1 MEIDDS
7 RGGTDSMVGAPRGA
21 SFGQQRLWF
30 LHQLRPGT
38 PDYLLPL
45 ALRIR
50 GDLDPDA
57 LLGAL
62 TAVVERH
69 EILRTTYR
77 QDGGRLL
84 QQIAASAELALDR
97 RDFTGSP
104 EAEREARVGRLI
116 EDELRL
122 PVDLARQPPLRAVL
136 ARVGPKDHLLIV
148 VVHHIAF
155 DGMSWSVF
163 GAELAAGYRERTGGE
178 SAALAPLTLQYAD
191 FADWQG
197 ERLTDR
203 KLAAGLEH
211 WRTRL
216 AGLAPLELPTDRP
229 RPAVWD
235 GAGDAVRFELP
246 AEVLAE
252 VDLLARRHRAT
263 RFMVL
268 LAVFQAVLA
277 RYTGQQDIAVGT
289 PVAGR
294 GLPAAERLIG
304 LFVNTVVLRGDLTGE
319 PSFRTLLGRVAADTL
334 AALSHA
340 DTPFEL
346 VVDELAP
353 ERDLARNPLF
363 QVSFSLRGAPP
374 EPIALPGLDCELV
387 RTPLAGSP
395 FDLVL
400 DTDVLPDG
408 RLNARLQ
415 YATAL
420 FDRATAQRLADAF
433 RLLLDAVL
441 ADPDR
446 PLHRV
451 GLLTDQDRYA
461 VLETFNDTAEPLPEQ
476 CLHELFA
483 EQVER
488 TPGAVAV
495 RGADGELTYRQ
506 LDARAN
512 HLAHRL
518 RAHGAGPET
527 LVGVCLRR
535 GPELVVALLAVLKAG
550 AGYLPLAP
558 DHPPLRRG
566 RLLAQA
572 GAELLITDGEPAA
585 GWTGTVLAVE
595 EGERETAPES
605 GAGPDNLAYLIYTS
619 GSTGEPKGVMVT
631 HRNVVNYVRWAA
643 RTYLTDGAGTPL
655 YSSVAFDLPVT
666 SLFPALLTGAPVTL
680 TPDDG
685 TPGLDGLVHLLA
697 QGSFDL
703 LKLTPTHLG
712 PLGRELPEAALRTAA
727 PHLVVGGEQLTGA
740 MLEPWRR
747 HAPDTVAFNEY
758 GPTETTVGCATL
770 ALPVRDLDQG
780 PMGIGTPIDNTTLYV
795 LDAELEPVLPG
806 AVGEL
811 YIGGV
816 QVARGYRG
824 RGDLTAERFV
834 PDPYAAVP
842 GARLYRSGDL
852 VRHRSDGLLEFLSR
866 VDTQIKVAGFRVE
879 PAEVEAALVEHPDVR
894 EAAVGAHG
902 TGDAARL
909 VAYLVPAGAHQP
921 QVADLRAHLE
931 RLLPAYLV
939 PASYV
944 VLPELPATPS
954 GKVDRKALPDPSG
967 ARLVPTVDRVAPRT
981 PLEQAVAAIWCELL
995 DLEEVGVHDDFFV
1008 LGGNSLLATR
1018 LAFRLPQV
1026 VSAEVPLAEV
1036 FAART
1041 VARLA
1046 EVLAAAGAARQAP
1059 ITPGGTDGPLPLS
1072 FAQQRLWFLDR
1083 LAPGATDYL
1092 VPIALRLRGPLDRPA
1107 LTAALAALTHRHA
1120 VLRTRYE
1127 EREGEPV
1134 QLVDP
1139 SARIRLTERTA
1150 TEEEVLRLIRADLEV
1165 PFDLAAGAPVR
1176 AMLLR
1181 TGADDHV
1188 LLLTLHHIVS
1198 DGWSVEVL
1206 ADELARSYAGEA
1218 VEPLAVQYA
1227 DFARWQREH
1236 AATEE
1241 FAARLAHWRERLSG
1255 LTPLELPTDRRRPR
1269 LRDPHG
1275 DRLAVELPAELG
1287 AAVEEL
1293 ARRNGATPFMVLLAG
1308 FYALLGRWS
1317 GQQDLAVG
1325 TAVSGRTRSET
1336 APLIG
1341 FFANTLVLRG
1351 DLGGR
1356 PSFTALL
1363 GRVREMALDAY
1374 GHADVPFERIV
1385 EELAPERDLSR
1396 NPLFQVMFELR
1407 PPKGEAFTLPGL
1419 RVEQLAVSWPAAKF
1433 DLMLSV
1439 QPQPDG
1445 TLRCGFEYATAL
1457 FDRGTVQRMAEHY
1470 GHLLAALLREPDLP
1484 LDRIEALDGAE
1495 RELLVRGWR
1504 DTTAEPPAR
1513 CLPELFAEQAA
1524 RTPDAPA
1531 VVFGEDTLGYA
1542 ELDARATRLAHHLR
1556 TLGVRA
1562 ETPVAVCLRREAD
1575 LVTALLAVLRA
1586 GGTYVPLDPAH
1597 PAGRRAYVLGD
1608 SGAAVLISQSWIRD
1622 ELPDTDARLVLL
1634 DEDRELVDRQPAT
1647 ELPPLDAASAAYLVY
1662 TSGSTGR
1669 PKGVLISH
1677 EAIRNRVLWTVREHG
1692 LGPGDR
1698 VLQKTTVGFDASVWE
1713 FLAPLV
1719 CGATVVVA
1727 ADGVPRD
1734 PAAMV
1739 RAVAEHRITVLQLV
1753 PSVLRAL
1760 VQQSAL
1766 RDCGTL
1772 RLVFCAGEPL
1782 PVELSDR
1789 LLGMLPVTLV
1799 NTYGPT
1805 ECAID
1810 VTSRRYDGRE
1820 DGEIVAIGE
1829 PIDNTR
1835 ILVLDQD
1842 GGLVPVGVPGELC
1855 VAGTGLARG
1864 YLGRGDLTAER
1875 FVPNPYPAAP
1885 GDGPLPPGGGQG
1897 GGPLLPGGGQGGRL
1911 YRTGDRVRRR
1921 ADGTLEYLGRLDR
1934 QVKLRGIRI
1943 EPSEIEAALCEHPSV
1958 AAAAVGVYGDQQLV
1972 GHVVPAEGHAPDP
1985 AALRAHLAARLPDAM
2000 VPAVLRVLAAL
2011 PLTASGKV
2019 DRDALPGLTG
2029 LDAEGEYLAPRD
2041 AAEQAVAEVFAEL
2054 LGRTGV
2060 PPAGGWGR
2068 VGALDDF
2075 FALGG
2080 HSLLAT
2086 RLVFRLRAAFGVE
2099 IPVAEVFARRTVAAL
2114 AELATAPGA
2123 RPADPAGAVLPVPRG
2138 GALPLSSAQRR
2149 MWFLDQLEPGS
2160 SEYLV
2165 PLVLRL
2171 RGPLHTGALAGAL
2184 DDLAA
2189 RHESLRT
2196 RYLSPGGEPLQVID
2210 PAAALGVAPVD
2221 LCGLPADEAAARAA
2235 ELVRAETTRPFR
2247 LDREPPLRA
2256 LLVKV
2261 GEEEHLLAL
2270 TAHHIAVDAW
2280 SIDLI
2285 TRDLGQL
2292 HRARVTGGSP
2302 PPPPPVQYADFAA
2315 WQDRWAQGELPE
2327 THLAHWRERLG
2338 GLTPLELP
2346 TDRPRPAVRDPRGDL
2361 LAVAVPEELAR
2372 AVEELAR
2379 RRAVTPFVVLLA
2391 AFDVLLAHYTRQ
2403 SDVSV
2408 GTPTAGRTRPEVEEV
2423 VGSFINTVV
2432 LRADLDGDPSFEA
2445 LLRQVHLDVV
2455 AAYSHQ
2461 DLPFERLVDELQPER
2476 DLSRNP
2482 LFQVMFE
2489 LQHAQSTPLRL
2500 DGLAVERVPS
2510 PWRTAKFDL
2519 TLSLGRRADGGLHG
2533 LFEYATALF
2542 DRATVERMA
2551 GHYLSLLRSATEQP
2565 DAPLS
2570 RLVMLTEDEREQLV
2584 HGWNPAAPELPQA
2597 CVPALFE
2604 QRAAET
2610 PGAVAVSFGS
2620 DSLSYAELNARAN
2633 RLAGHLRALGIG
2645 AERPVAVCLE
2655 RGVEVVVALLA
2666 VLKAG
2671 GVYVPIDPE
2680 HPAERLAF
2688 MLGELDAGAVLTTGG
2703 FAERLS
2709 AVARGPLVLVDAQ
2722 AERIAGHPELDL
2734 PPQAGPDHLA
2744 YMIYTSGSTGQ
2755 PKGVL
2760 IQHGSYAHHCRVIAE
2775 SYGIGPGDRVVLLS
2789 ALTFDVAMDQIAAT
2803 LLAGATVVVADPLF
2817 WSPAE
2822 LPDRVAEH
2830 GITVMEITPAYYRE
2844 VIQHVRP
2851 GDERLRGLK
2860 LMNVGSDVVTVDD
2873 ARAWAAT
2880 GLPGRFLCNY
2890 GPTEAT
2896 VTCVLHPVPAAPAG
2910 RGEAALPI
2918 GRPVPGTRAYVLD
2931 GAGGPVPVGV
2941 PGELHLAGVRLARGY
2956 HRRPDLTAEKFVPD
2970 PFGQVPGGRLYR
2982 TGDLV
2987 RHLADGTIEFLGRI
3001 DQQVKLR
3008 GFRIELGEIEAVLAQ
3023 HPALRAVAV
3032 VARDVR
3038 PGDRRLVAYLV
3049 PHGADGPDIA
3059 ELRDWAGERLPSY
3072 MVPSL
3077 WTILPELPLTS
3088 SKKVDRKALPEPV
3101 ADRELLERP
3110 YEAPRNPTE
3119 EIVAEVWAEILGIE
3133 RIGIDDDVFVL
3144 GAHSL
3149 LATRVLA
3156 RLVAI
3161 FDVDL
3166 PLRCLFEATTVAGLS
3181 QVLVEALE
3189 AQVAELTDAEV
3200 AALLAEEGESR

>member
-1 MEIDDS
+1 MDDS
-7 RGGTDSMVGAPRGA
+7 RGGTDSTAGTHRSA

-30 LHQLRPGT
+30 LDRLRPGT

-50 GDLDPDA
+50 GDLETGA

-69 EILRTTYR
+69 EVLRTSYR
-77 QDGGRLL
+77 QDAGRLL
-84 QQIAASAELALDR
+84 QRIAPEAELPFR
-97 RDFTGSP
+97 RCDFTGLP
-104 EAEREARVGRLI
+104 AADREARLDRLI
-116 EDELRL
+116 EEELRL
-122 PVDLARQPPLRAVL
+122 PVDLSRQPPLRAVL
-136 ARVGPKDHLLIV
+136 ARVGPADHLLIV

-155 DGMSWSVF
+155 DGMSWHLL
-163 GAELAAGYRERTGGE
+163 GAELAAGYRERTGGAP
-178 SAALAPLTLQYAD
+178 AALEPLALQYAD
-191 FADWQG
+191 VADRQAEQLTG
-197 ERLTDR
+197 RRLT
-203 KLAAGLEH
+203 AGLDH
-211 WRTRL
+211 WRTAL
-216 AGLAPLELPTDRP
+216 ADLTPLELPTDRP

-246 AEVLAE
+246 AELTAR
-252 VDLLARRHRAT
+252 VDQLARRSRAT

-268 LAVFQAVLA
+268 LAAFQAVLA
-277 RYTGQQDIAVGT
+277 RFGGQRDIAVGT

-294 GLPAAERLIG
+294 HLPGADRLIG
-304 LFVNTVVLRGDLTGE
+304 LFVNTVVLRGDLSGE
-319 PSFRTLLGRVAADTL
+319 PSFRTLLGRVAANTA

-340 DTPFEL
+340 HVPFEL

-363 QVSFSLRGAPP
+363 QVSFSLRTAPP

-387 RTPLAGSP
+387 RTPLTGSP

-400 DTDVLPDG
+400 DADVLPDG

-420 FDRATAQRLADAF
+420 FDRTTAQRLADAF

-451 GLLTDQDRYA
+451 GLLTDEDRLA
-461 VLETFNDTAEPLPEQ
+461 VVEKFNQTAVPLPER
-476 CLHELFA
+476 CLHELFT
-483 EQVER
+483 EQAER
-488 TPGAVAV
+488 TPEAVAL
-495 RGADGELTYRQ
+495 RWPNGELTYRQ
-506 LDARAN
+506 LNARAN
-512 HLAHRL
+512 LLAHRL
-518 RAHGAGPET
+518 RAHGAGPEN

-558 DHPPLRRG
+558 DHPPLRRS
-566 RLLAQA
+566 RLLDRA
-572 GAELLITDGEPAA
+572 GAELLIADDDLAK

-595 EGERETAPES
+595 DGERETAPVS

-631 HRNVVNYVRWAA
+631 HRNVVNYVRWSA
-643 RTYLTDGAGTPL
+643 RTYLGTGDGTAL

-666 SLFPALLTGAPVTL
+666 SLFPALLTGAAVTL
-680 TPDDG
+680 TPDDR
-685 TPGLDGLVHLLA
+685 TPGLDALVELLSRD
-697 QGSFDL
+697 SFDL

-712 PLGRELPEAALRTAA
+712 PLGRELPAAALRTAT
-727 PHLVVGGEQLTGA
+727 PHLVLGGEQLTGA

-758 GPTETTVGCATL
+758 GPTETTVGCATHAL
-770 ALPVRDLDQG
+770 AVRELDQG
-780 PMGIGTPIDNTTLYV
+780 PMAIGVPIDNTTLYV

-824 RGDLTAERFV
+824 RGGLTAERFV
-834 PDPYAAVP
+834 PDPYAKVP

-852 VRHRSDGLLEFLSR
+852 VRHRCDGLLEFISR

-879 PAEVEAALVEHPDVR
+879 PAEVEAALAEHPEVL
-894 EAAVGAHG
+894 EAAVAAHG
-902 TGDAARL
+902 TGDTARL
-909 VAYLVPAGAHQP
+909 VAYLVPADGRAP
-921 QVADLRAHLE
+921 RAAEVRAHLE
-931 RLLPAYLV
+931 RLLPAHLV
-939 PASYV
+939 PARYV
-944 VLPELPATPS
+944 VLPELPRTAS
-954 GKVDRKALPDPSG
+954 GKVDRKALPDPAG
-967 ARLVPTVDRVAPRT
+967 ARQAPAEDRVAPRT
-981 PLEQAVAAIWCELL
+981 ALERAVAAVWCELL
-995 DLEEVGVHDDFFV
+995 DLDEVGVHDDFFA

-1018 LAFRLPQV
+1018 LAFRLRQV
-1026 VSAEVPLAEV
+1026 LAAEVPLAQV
-1036 FAART
+1036 FAAGT

-1046 EVLAAAGAARQAP
+1046 EVLAATADRQPPIAP
-1059 ITPGGTDGPLPLS
+1059 AGTDGPLPLS

-1107 LTAALAALTHRHA
+1107 LTTALDALAERHA

-1127 EREGEPV
+1127 ERDGEPV

-1139 SARIRLTERTA
+1139 GARIPLTERAA
-1150 TEEEVLRLIRADLEV
+1150 TEEEALRLIRADLAA

-1181 TGADDHV
+1181 IGADDH
-1188 LLLTLHHIVS
+1188 LLALTLHHIVC

-1206 ADELARSYAGEA
+1206 AGELARHYAGEA
-1218 VEPLAVQYA
+1218 VEPLTVQYA

-1236 AATEE
+1236 AATAE
-1241 FAARLAHWRERLSG
+1241 FAARLGYWRERLAG
-1255 LTPLELPTDRRRPR
+1255 LVPLELPTDRRRPR
-1269 LRDPHG
+1269 LRDPGG
-1275 DRLAVELPAELG
+1275 DRLAVELPAGLTT
-1287 AAVEEL
+1287 AVEEL
-1293 ARRNGATPFMVLLAG
+1293 ARRHGATPFMVLLAG
-1308 FYALLGRWS
+1308 CYALLGRWS
-1317 GQQDLAVG
+1317 GQQDIAVG

-1351 DLGGR
+1351 DLSGR
-1356 PSFTALL
+1356 PTFAELLARIRESAL
-1363 GRVREMALDAY
+1363 GAY
-1374 GHADVPFERIV
+1374 AHADVPFERVV

-1407 PPKGEAFTLPGL
+1407 PPQGEAFTLPGL
-1419 RVEQLAVSWPAAKF
+1419 RVEQLPVSWPAAKF
-1433 DLMLSV
+1433 DLTVSV
-1439 QPQPDG
+1439 QPQADG

-1457 FDRGTVQRMAEHY
+1457 FDRDTVRGMAEHY
-1470 GHLLAALLREPDLP
+1470 GRLLAALVGEPDVP
-1484 LDRIEALDGAE
+1484 LDRIEALDPAE
-1495 RELLVRGWR
+1495 REALIHGRH
-1504 DTTAEPPAR
+1504 DTFARPPAR
-1513 CLPELFAEQAA
+1513 CLPELIAEQAA

-1531 VVFGEDTLGYA
+1531 VVYAEHTLSYA
-1542 ELDARATRLAHHLR
+1542 ELDARATRLAHRLR
-1556 TLGVRA
+1556 AVGVRA
-1562 ETPVAVCLRREAD
+1562 ETPVAVCLRRDAD
-1575 LVTALLAVLRA
+1575 LVTALLGVLRA
-1586 GGTYVPLDPAH
+1586 GGVYVPVDPAH
-1597 PAGRRAYVLGD
+1597 PVWRRAHVLAD
-1608 SGAAVLISQSWIRD
+1608 SGAAVLVGQSWIRA
-1622 ELPDTDARLVLL
+1622 ELPEDAPRLVLL
-1634 DEDRELVDRQPAT
+1634 DEDPEPAGPAPDGRRT
-1647 ELPPLDAASAAYLVY
+1647 AAGLPPLDPAGAAYLVY

-1719 CGATVVVA
+1719 SGGTVVVA

-1753 PSVLRAL
+1753 PSMLRAL
-1760 VQQSAL
+1760 VQQPEL

-1782 PVELSDR
+1782 PVELCER
-1789 LLGMLPVTLV
+1789 LLALLPVALV

-1810 VTSRRYDGRE
+1810 VTSWRYDGRE
-1820 DGEIVAIGE
+1820 AGEIVAIGR

-1835 ILVLDQD
+1835 ILVLDPD
-1842 GGLVPVGVPGELC
+1842 GGLVPPGVPGELC
-1855 VAGTGLARG
+1855 VAGAGLARG
-1864 YLGRGDLTAER
+1864 YFGRGDLTAER
-1875 FVPNPYPAAP
+1875 FVPNPYPSAP
-1885 GDGPLPPGGGQG
+1885 GE
-1897 GGPLLPGGGQGGRL
+1897 RL

-1943 EPSEIEAALCEHPSV
+1943 EPSEIEAVLCEHPSV

-1972 GHVVPAEGHAPDP
+1972 GHVVPAQGVEPEP

-2000 VPAVLRVLAAL
+2000 VPAVVRVLAAL

-2019 DRDALPGLTG
+2019 DLDALPGLAG
-2029 LDAEGEYLAPRD
+2029 LAAVGEYRAPRD
-2041 AAEQAVAEVFAEL
+2041 PAERTVAEIFAGL
-2054 LGRTGV
+2054 LNRE
-2060 PPAGGWGR
+2060 R

-2099 IPVAEVFARRTVAAL
+2099 IPVAEVFSRRTVAAL
-2114 AELATAPGA
+2114 AELVAAPGA
-2123 RPADPAGAVLPVPRG
+2123 QPLDPAGAVLPVPRG
-2138 GALPLSSAQRR
+2138 GPLPLSSAQRR

-2171 RGPLHTGALAGAL
+2171 RGPLRTAALTGAL

-2189 RHESLRT
+2189 RHEALRT
-2196 RYLSPGGEPLQVID
+2196 RYLAPDGEPVQVID
-2210 PAAALGVAPVD
+2210 PVAALGAAPVD
-2221 LCGLPADEAAARAA
+2221 LTGLPAKQAAARAE
-2235 ELVRAETTRPFR
+2235 ELVRAATAGPFR
-2247 LDREPPLRA
+2247 LDREPPLRS

-2261 GEEEHLLAL
+2261 AEQEHLLVL
-2270 TAHHIAVDAW
+2270 TAHHIAVDGW
-2280 SIDLI
+2280 SLDLL
-2285 TRDLGQL
+2285 TRDLGTL
-2292 HRARVTGGSP
+2292 YRARLTGDGP
-2302 PPPPPVQYADFAA
+2302 PPAPPVQYADFAA
-2315 WQDRWAQGELPE
+2315 WQDRWSRGELPE
-2327 THLAHWRERLG
+2327 AHLAYWRERLG

-2346 TDRPRPAVRDPRGDL
+2346 ADRPRPAVRDPRGDL
-2361 LAVAVPEELAR
+2361 LALTVPDELAE
-2372 AVEELAR
+2372 AVADLAR
-2379 RRAVTPFVVLLA
+2379 GHAVTPFVVLLA
-2391 AFDVLLAHYTRQ
+2391 AFDVLLARYSRQ
-2403 SDVSV
+2403 ADVCV
-2408 GTPTAGRTRPEVEEV
+2408 GTPTGGRTRPEVEDV
-2423 VGSFINTVV
+2423 VGSFVNTVV
-2432 LRADLDGDPSFEA
+2432 LRADLGGDPSFA
-2445 LLRQVHLDVV
+2445 TLLRRVHQDVI

-2461 DLPFERLVDELQPER
+2461 DLPFERVVDELQPDR

-2489 LQHAQSTPLRL
+2489 LQHVQSTPLRL
-2500 DGLAVERVPS
+2500 DGLAVERVPA

-2519 TLSLGRRADGGLHG
+2519 TLSLGRRADGGLQG
-2533 LFEYATALF
+2533 LFEYATALY
-2542 DRATVERMA
+2542 DRTTVQRMA
-2551 GHYLSLLRSATEQP
+2551 GHYLTLLRAATARPET
-2565 DAPLS
+2565 PLS
-2570 RLVMLTEDEREQLV
+2570 RLAILTGDEREQLV
-2584 HGWNPAAPELPQA
+2584 HGWNPAGAEPPTA

-2604 QRAAET
+2604 RRAAES
-2610 PGAVAVSFGS
+2610 PDAVAVSFGPAA
-2620 DSLSYAELNARAN
+2620 LGYAELNARAN
-2633 RLAGHLRALGIG
+2633 QLAHHLRELGVG
-2645 AERPVAVCLE
+2645 AERPVAVCME
-2655 RGVEVVVALLA
+2655 RGIEVVVALLA

-2688 MLGELDAGAVLTTGG
+2688 MLGELDAGAVLTTGR

-2709 AVARGPLVLVDAQ
+2709 AVARGPLVPVDTEAGRI
-2722 AERIAGHPELDL
+2722 AERPDHNP
-2734 PPQAGPDHLA
+2734 PPQAAPDQLA

-2760 IQHGSYAHHCRVIAE
+2760 IQHDSYAHHCRVIADA
-2775 SYGIGPGDRVVLLS
+2775 YGIEPGDRVVLLS

-2822 LPDRVAEH
+2822 LPGRVAEH

-2844 VIQHVRP
+2844 VMRHVRP
-2851 GDERLRGLK
+2851 GDARLSGLK

-2873 ARAWAAT
+2873 ALAWSAT

-2896 VTCVLHPVPAAPAG
+2896 VTCVLHPVPAAPPG

-2931 GAGGPVPVGV
+2931 GAGDPVPVGV

-2956 HRRPDLTAEKFVPD
+2956 HRRPGLTAEKFVPD
-2970 PFGQVPGGRLYR
+2970 PFGDAPGGRLYR

-2987 RHLADGTIEFLGRI
+2987 RYLADGAIEFLGRI

-3023 HPALRAVAV
+3023 HPGLRQVAV
-3032 VARDVR
+3032 VARDIR

-3049 PHGADGPDIA
+3049 PRDDAGPDVA
-3059 ELRDWAGERLPSY
+3059 ELREWAGQRLPSY

-3077 WTILPELPLTS
+3077 WTTLPELPLTP
-3088 SKKVDRKALPEPV
+3088 SKKVDRKALPEP
-3101 ADRELLERP
+3101 ATAGELPDRP
-3110 YEAPRNPTE
+3110 YRAPRNPTE
-3119 EIVAEVWAEILGIE
+3119 EIVAEVWAEILGVE
-3133 RIGIDDDVFVL
+3133 RIGVDEDVFVL

-3156 RLVAI
+3156 RLVAV

-3166 PLRCLFEATTVAGLS
+3166 PLRCLFEATTVAALS
-3181 QVLVEALE
+3181 QVLLEALE
-3189 AQVAELTDAEV
+3189 AQIAELTDEEV
-3200 AALLAEEGESR
+3200 AALLAQEGEER

>member
-7 RGGTDSMVGAPRGA
+7 RGGTDSTAGARRSA
-21 SFGQQRLWF
+21 SFAQQRLWF
-30 LHQLRPGT
+30 LDQLRPGT

-50 GDLDPDA
+50 GDLDTGA

-69 EILRTTYR
+69 EVLRTGYR
-77 QDGGRLL
+77 QEAGRLL
-84 QQIAASAELALDR
+84 QLITPEAELPFQR
-97 RDFTGSP
+97 CDFGDLPTV
-104 EAEREARVGRLI
+104 EREARLVRLI
-116 EDELRL
+116 EEELRL

-136 ARVGPKDHLLIV
+136 ARMGPADHLLLV

-155 DGMSWSVF
+155 DGMSWHVL
-163 GAELAAGYRERTGGE
+163 GAELAAGYRERTGGGP
-178 SAALAPLTLQYAD
+178 AALAPLDLQYAD
-191 FADWQG
+191 FADWQA
-197 ERLTDR
+197 ERLTGPR
-203 KLAAGLEH
+203 LAAGLDH
-211 WRTRL
+211 WRTAL
-216 AGLAPLELPTDRP
+216 AGLTPLELPTDRP

-246 AEVLAE
+246 AELMARVG
-252 VDLLARRHRAT
+252 LLARSSRAT

-268 LAVFQAVLA
+268 LAAFQAVLS
-277 RYTGQQDIAVGT
+277 RFSGQRDIAVGT

-304 LFVNTVVLRGDLTGE
+304 LFVNTVVVRGDLGGE
-319 PSFRTLLGRVAADTL
+319 PSFRTLLGRVAANTL

-340 DTPFEL
+340 GTPFEL

-363 QVSFSLRGAPP
+363 QVSFSLRTAPP

-387 RTPLAGSP
+387 RTPLTGSP

-433 RLLLDAVL
+433 RVLLDAVL

-451 GLLTDQDRYA
+451 GLLTDQDRLA
-461 VLETFNDTAEPLPEQ
+461 VVEKFNETAVPLPER

-483 EQVER
+483 EQAGR
-488 TPGAVAV
+488 TPGAVAL
-495 RGADGELTYRQ
+495 RWPGGEMTYRQ
-506 LDARAN
+506 LDGRAN
-512 HLAHRL
+512 LLAHRL
-518 RAHGAGPET
+518 REHGVGPES

-558 DHPPLRRG
+558 DHPPLRRS
-566 RLLAQA
+566 RLLDRA
-572 GAELLITDGEPAA
+572 GAELLVGDDESAQ
-585 GWTGTVLAVE
+585 GWTGTVLTVGD
-595 EGERETAPES
+595 GERETGPDS

-631 HRNVVNYVRWAA
+631 HRNVVNYVRWSA
-643 RTYLTDGAGTPL
+643 RTYLDEGAGTAL

-666 SLFPALLTGAPVTL
+666 SLYPALLTGAAVTL

-685 TPGLDGLVHLLA
+685 TPGLDGLVRLLSRD
-697 QGSFDL
+697 SFGL

-712 PLGRELPEAALRTAA
+712 PLGRELPAPALRTATA
-727 PHLVVGGEQLTGA
+727 HLVLGGEQLTGA

-747 HAPDTVAFNEY
+747 HAPDTVVFNEY

-770 ALPVRDLDQG
+770 ALPVRELDQG
-780 PMGIGTPIDNTTLYV
+780 PMGIGVPIDNTTLYV

-811 YIGGV
+811 YIGGL

-834 PDPYAAVP
+834 PDAYAKVP

-852 VRHRSDGLLEFLSR
+852 VRHRSDGLLEFVSR

-879 PAEVEAALVEHPDVR
+879 PAEVEAALAEHPEVL
-894 EAAVGAHG
+894 EAAVAAHG
-902 TGDAARL
+902 TADAARL
-909 VAYLVPAGAHQP
+909 VAYLVPAGGHRP
-921 QVADLRAHLE
+921 RVADLRAHLE

-939 PASYV
+939 PALYV
-944 VLPELPATPS
+944 VLPELPHTAS
-954 GKVDRKALPDPSG
+954 GKVDRKALPDPAG
-967 ARLVPTVDRVAPRT
+967 ARLDPAGDRVAPRT
-981 PLEQAVAAIWCELL
+981 PLEQAVAALWCELL
-995 DLEEVGVHDDFFV
+995 DLDEVGVHDDFFA
-1008 LGGNSLLATR
+1008 LGGNSLLVTR
-1018 LAFRLPQV
+1018 LAFRLRQV
-1026 VSAEVPLAEV
+1026 LSAEVPLAQV
-1036 FAART
+1036 FAAGT

-1046 EVLAAAGAARQAP
+1046 EVLAAATAGGQAP
-1059 ITPGGTDGPLPLS
+1059 ITPAGTDGPLPLS

-1092 VPIALRLRGPLDRPA
+1092 VPIALRLRGPLDRTA
-1107 LTAALAALTHRHA
+1107 LTTALAALAERHA
-1120 VLRTRYE
+1120 VLRTRYA
-1127 EREGEPV
+1127 ERDGEPV

-1139 SARIRLTERTA
+1139 GARIPLTERAA
-1150 TEEEVLRLIRADLEV
+1150 TEEEALRLIRADLEV
-1165 PFDLAAGAPVR
+1165 PFDLAAGPPAR
-1176 AMLLR
+1176 ATLLR
-1181 TGADDHV
+1181 IGADDHV
-1188 LLLTLHHIVS
+1188 LALTLHHIVC

-1206 ADELARSYAGEA
+1206 ADELARHYAGEA
-1218 VEPLAVQYA
+1218 VEPLPVQYA

-1241 FAARLAHWRERLSG
+1241 FAARLGHWRERLTG
-1255 LTPLELPTDRRRPR
+1255 LAPLELPTDRRRPR
-1269 LRDPHG
+1269 LRDPRG
-1275 DRLAVELPAELG
+1275 DRLAVELPAEL
-1287 AAVEEL
+1287 ATAVEEL

-1308 FYALLGRWS
+1308 CYALLGRWS
-1317 GQQDLAVG
+1317 GQRDIAVG
-1325 TAVSGRTRSET
+1325 TAVSGRSRSET

-1351 DLGGR
+1351 DLSGR
-1356 PSFTALL
+1356 PTFAELL
-1363 GRVREMALDAY
+1363 ARVRDSALDAY
-1374 GHADVPFERIV
+1374 AHADVPFERVV

-1407 PPKGEAFTLPGL
+1407 PPQGEAFTLPGL

-1433 DLMLSV
+1433 DLTVSV
-1439 QPQPDG
+1439 QPQADG

-1457 FDRGTVQRMAEHY
+1457 FDRATVRGMAEHY
-1470 GHLLAALLREPDLP
+1470 GRLLAEAVGDPDLP
-1484 LDRIEALDGAE
+1484 LDRIEALDAAE
-1495 RELLVRGWR
+1495 RRALVHGRH
-1504 DTTAEPPAR
+1504 DTTVEPPAR
-1513 CLPELFAEQAA
+1513 CLPELFSEQAA

-1531 VVFGEDTLGYA
+1531 VVFAEHTLTYA
-1542 ELDARATRLAHHLR
+1542 ELDARATRLAHRLR
-1556 TLGVRA
+1556 AVGVRA
-1562 ETPVAVCLRREAD
+1562 ETPVAVCLRRDAD
-1575 LVTALLAVLRA
+1575 LVTALLGVLRA
-1586 GGTYVPLDPAH
+1586 GGTYVPVDPAH
-1597 PAGRRAYVLGD
+1597 PAQRRAHVLAD
-1608 SGAAVLISQSWIRD
+1608 SGAPVLISQSWIRG
-1622 ELPDTDARLVLL
+1622 ELPDGALRLVLL
-1634 DEDRELVDRQPAT
+1634 DEEPEPSGPAPT
-1647 ELPPLDAASAAYLVY
+1647 GRPAAALPPLDPAAAAYLVY

-1669 PKGVLISH
+1669 PKGVLVSH

-1753 PSVLRAL
+1753 PSVLRLL
-1760 VQQSAL
+1760 VQQPGL

-1782 PVELSDR
+1782 PVELCDR
-1789 LLGMLPVTLV
+1789 LLALLPVTLV

-1810 VTSRRYDGRE
+1810 VTSWRYDGRE
-1820 DGEIVAIGE
+1820 AGEIVAIGR

-1835 ILVLDQD
+1835 ILVLDPD
-1842 GGLVPVGVPGELC
+1842 GGLVPHGVPGELC

-1875 FVPNPYPAAP
+1875 FVPSPHPVAP
-1885 GDGPLPPGGGQG
+1885 GE
-1897 GGPLLPGGGQGGRL
+1897 RL

-1921 ADGTLEYLGRLDR
+1921 TDGTLEYLGRLDR
-1934 QVKLRGIRI
+1934 QVKLRGIRV
-1943 EPSEIEAALCEHPSV
+1943 EPSEIEAVLCEHPSV

-1972 GHVVPAEGHAPDP
+1972 GHVVPVEGVEPDP
-1985 AALRAHLAARLPDAM
+1985 AVLRAHLAARLPDAM
-2000 VPAVLRVLAAL
+2000 VPAVLRVLAVL

-2019 DRDALPGLTG
+2019 DLAALPGLAG
-2029 LDAEGEYLAPRD
+2029 LPAAGEYLAPRD
-2041 AAEQAVAEVFAEL
+2041 PAEQTVAGVFAEL
-2054 LGRTGV
+2054 LGRE
-2060 PPAGGWGR
+2060 R
-2068 VGALDDF
+2068 IGALDDF

-2086 RLVFRLRAAFGVE
+2086 RLVFRLRAAFGIE
-2099 IPVAEVFARRTVAAL
+2099 IPVAEIFSRRTVAAL
-2114 AELATAPGA
+2114 AELAGAPDA
-2123 RPADPAGAVLPVPRG
+2123 RPADPAGAVLPVPRD

-2160 SEYLV
+2160 TEYLV

-2171 RGPLHTGALAGAL
+2171 RGPLHTAALAGAL

-2189 RHESLRT
+2189 RHEVLRT
-2196 RYLSPGGEPLQVID
+2196 RYPAPGGEPVQVID
-2210 PAAALGVAPVD
+2210 PLVALGAAPVD
-2221 LCGLPADEAAARAA
+2221 LSDLPADEAAARAG
-2235 ELVRAETTRPFR
+2235 ELVRAETARPFR

-2261 GEEEHLLAL
+2261 GEQEHLLAL
-2270 TAHHIAVDAW
+2270 TAHHIAVDGW
-2280 SIDLI
+2280 SQGLL

-2292 HRARVTGGSP
+2292 YRARLTGGGP
-2302 PPPPPVQYADFAA
+2302 PAAPPVQYADFAA
-2315 WQDRWAQGELPE
+2315 WQDRWSRGELPE
-2327 THLAHWRERLG
+2327 AQLAHWRERLA

-2361 LAVAVPEELAR
+2361 LALTVPDELAE
-2372 AVEELAR
+2372 AVEDLAR

-2391 AFDVLLAHYTRQ
+2391 AFDVLLARYTRQ
-2403 SDVSV
+2403 ADVSV
-2408 GTPTAGRTRPEVEEV
+2408 GTPTAGRTRPEVEDV
-2423 VGSFINTVV
+2423 VGTFVNTVV
-2432 LRADLDGDPSFEA
+2432 LRADLGDDPAFA
-2445 LLRQVHLDVV
+2445 TLLDRVHQDVV

-2461 DLPFERLVDELQPER
+2461 DLPFERLVDELQPDR

-2489 LQHAQSTPLRL
+2489 LQHLQSTPLRL
-2500 DGLAVERVPS
+2500 DGLTVERVPS

-2519 TLSLGRRADGGLHG
+2519 TLSLGRRADGGLQG

-2542 DRATVERMA
+2542 DRTTVERMA
-2551 GHYLSLLRSATEQP
+2551 GHYLTVLRAATARPET
-2565 DAPLS
+2565 PLS
-2570 RLVMLTEDEREQLV
+2570 RLEILTDDERQQLL
-2584 HGWNPAAPELPQA
+2584 HGWNPAGTELPAA
-2597 CVPALFE
+2597 CVPDLFE
-2604 QRAAET
+2604 RRAAQS
-2610 PGAVAVSFGS
+2610 PDAVAVAFGPA
-2620 DSLSYAELNARAN
+2620 SLSYAELNTRAN
-2633 RLAGHLRALGIG
+2633 QLAHHLRALGVG
-2645 AERPVAVCLE
+2645 AERPVAVCME
-2655 RGVEVVVALLA
+2655 RGTEVVVALLA

-2688 MLGELDAGAVLTTGG
+2688 MLDDLDAGAVLSTGR

-2709 AVARGPLVLVDAQ
+2709 AVARGRLVLVDAE
-2722 AERIAGHPELDL
+2722 AERIAARPHGNP
-2734 PPQAGPDHLA
+2734 PPQAAPDQLA

-2760 IQHGSYAHHCRVIAE
+2760 IQHGSYAHHCRVIADA
-2775 SYGIGPGDRVVLLS
+2775 YGIEPGDRVVLLS
-2789 ALTFDVAMDQIAAT
+2789 ALTFDVAMDQTAAT

-2822 LPDRVAEH
+2822 LPARVAEH

-2844 VIQHVRP
+2844 VMQHVRP
-2851 GDERLRGLK
+2851 GDERLSGLK

-2873 ARAWAAT
+2873 ALAWTAT

-2896 VTCVLHPVPAAPAG
+2896 VTCVLHPVPAAPPG

-2931 GAGGPVPVGV
+2931 GTGDPVPAGV

-2956 HRRPDLTAEKFVPD
+2956 HRRPGLTAEKFVPD
-2970 PFGQVPGGRLYR
+2970 PFGDVPGGRLYR

-2987 RHLADGTIEFLGRI
+2987 RYLADGTIEFLGRI

-3023 HPALRAVAV
+3023 HPGLRQVAV

-3049 PHGADGPDIA
+3049 PRGSGGPDVA
-3059 ELRDWAGERLPSY
+3059 ELREWAGERLPSY

-3077 WTILPELPLTS
+3077 WTTLPELPLTT
-3088 SKKVDRKALPEPV
+3088 SKKVDRKALPEP
-3101 ADRELLERP
+3101 ALDAELLERV

-3119 EIVAEVWAEILGIE
+3119 EIVAEVWADILGIE
-3133 RIGIDDDVFVL
+3133 RIGVHEDVFVL

-3156 RLVAI
+3156 RLVAV
-3161 FDVDL
+3161 FDVEL
-3166 PLRCLFEATTVAGLS
+3166 PLRRLFEATTVAALS
-3181 QVLVEALE
+3181 QVVLEALE
-3189 AQVAELTDAEV
+3189 AQIAELTDEEV
-3200 AALLAEEGESR
+3200 AALLAEEGEDR

>member
-7 RGGTDSMVGAPRGA
+7 RGSADSPVGAPRGA

-30 LHQLRPGT
+30 LDQLRPGT
-38 PDYLLPL
+38 PDYLLPM

-50 GDLDPDA
+50 GALDTGA
-57 LLGAL
+57 LRGAL

-69 EILRTTYR
+69 EVLRTRYR

-84 QQIAASAELALDR
+84 QQIA
-97 RDFTGSP
+97 P
-104 EAEREARVGRLI
+104 EAELPFEQLDFTDLAADEREPRLTRLI
-116 EDELRL
+116 EEELRRPL
-122 PVDLARQPPLRAVL
+122 DIAEQPPLRAVL
-136 ARVGPKDHLLIV
+136 AKVAEQDRLLLV

-155 DGMSWSVF
+155 DGLSWNLL

-178 SAALAPLTLQYAD
+178 PAGLAPLALQYAD
-191 FADWQG
+191 YADWQTG
-197 ERLTDR
+197 RLTER
-203 KLAAGLEH
+203 KLTTGLDH

-216 AGLAPLELPTDRP
+216 AELSPLELPTDRP
-229 RPAVWD
+229 RPALWD

-246 AEVLAE
+246 AEQVAA
-252 VDLLARRHRAT
+252 VDRLARGNRAT

-268 LAVFQAVLA
+268 LAAFQTVLA
-277 RYTGQQDIAVGT
+277 RFAGTTDIAVGT

-294 GLPAAERLIG
+294 GRPEAERLIG
-304 LFVNTVVLRGDLTGE
+304 LFVNTVVLRGDLSGE
-319 PSFRTLLGRVAADTL
+319 PSFRELLRRTAADTL

-340 DTPFEL
+340 DVPFEL

-363 QVSFSLRGAPP
+363 QTSFSLRNAPP
-374 EPIALPGLDCELV
+374 QPIALPGLDCELV

-400 DTDVLPDG
+400 DADVLADG

-420 FDRATAQRLADAF
+420 FDRATAERLADAF

-446 PLHRV
+446 PVHRI
-451 GLLTDQDRYA
+451 GLLTEQDRHA
-461 VLETFNDTAEPLPEQ
+461 VVEKFNETAVPLPER

-483 EQVER
+483 EQAER
-488 TPGAVAV
+488 TPGAVAL
-495 RGADGELTYRQ
+495 RWPGGKLTYRQ
-506 LDARAN
+506 LDRRAN
-512 HLAHRL
+512 LLARRL
-518 RAHGAGPET
+518 RAHGAGPES

-535 GPELVVALLAVLKAG
+535 GPELVVALLGVLKAG

-558 DHPPLRRG
+558 DHPPVRRG

-572 GAELLITDGEPAA
+572 GAELLVSDEELGE

-595 EGERETAPES
+595 EGEEAAAPET
-605 GAGPDNLAYLIYTS
+605 GASPDNLAYLIYTS
-619 GSTGEPKGVMVT
+619 GSTGTPKGVMVT

-643 RTYLTDGAGTPL
+643 RTYLPEGTGTPL

-666 SLFPALLTGAPVTL
+666 SLFPALLSGSPVTL

-685 TPGLDGLVHLLA
+685 TPGLDGLVRLLA
-697 QGSFDL
+697 TEPFGL

-712 PLGRELPEAALRTAA
+712 PLGRELSPEALRTGTG
-727 PHLVVGGEQLTGA
+727 HLVVGGEQLTGA

-758 GPTETTVGCATL
+758 GPTETTVGCATY
-770 ALPVRDLDQG
+770 ALPVSELGPG
-780 PMGIGTPIDNTTLYV
+780 PMSIGVPIDNTTLYV
-795 LDAELEPVLPG
+795 LDAGMEPVLPG

-834 PDPYAAVP
+834 PDPYAGVP

-879 PAEVEAALVEHPDVR
+879 PAEVEAALAEHPEVL

-909 VAYLVPAGAHQP
+909 VAYLVPAGRREP
-921 QVADLRAHLE
+921 QVAELRAHLE

-939 PASYV
+939 PALYV
-944 VLPELPATPS
+944 ALPELPYTPS
-954 GKVDRKALPDPSG
+954 GKVDRKALPEPDG
-967 ARLVPTVDRVAPRT
+967 TRLVRTADRTAPRT
-981 PLEQAVAAIWCELL
+981 PLEQAVAAVWCELL
-995 DLEEVGVHDDFFV
+995 QLDGVGVHEDFFA

-1018 LAFRLPQV
+1018 LAFRLRQV

-1046 EVLAAAGAARQAP
+1046 EVLAEATTARQQP
-1059 ITPGGTDGPLPLS
+1059 ITPAAADGPLPLS

-1107 LTAALAALTHRHA
+1107 LAGALDALTERHA
-1120 VLRTRYE
+1120 VLRTRYQE
-1127 EREGEPV
+1127 VDGEPV

-1139 SARIRLTERTA
+1139 AGRIELTERTA
-1150 TEEEVLRLIRADLEV
+1150 TEEEAQALIRAELER

-1181 TGADDHV
+1181 LGDEDHV
-1188 LLLTLHHIVS
+1188 LSLTLHHIVS

-1206 ADELARSYAGEA
+1206 AGELARHYAGET
-1218 VEPLAVQYA
+1218 VEPLPVQYA
-1227 DFARWQREH
+1227 DFARWQREQ

-1241 FAARLAHWRERLSG
+1241 FAARLGHWRERLAG

-1287 AAVEEL
+1287 AAVDAL
-1293 ARRNGATPFMVLLAG
+1293 ARQHGATPFMVLLAG

-1317 GQQDLAVG
+1317 GQRDLAVG

-1336 APLIG
+1336 EPLIG

-1351 DLGGR
+1351 NLDGR
-1356 PSFTALL
+1356 PSFTELL
-1363 GRVREMALDAY
+1363 GRVRALALDAY

-1407 PPKGEAFTLPGL
+1407 PPRGGTFGL
-1419 RVEQLAVSWPAAKF
+1419 AGLAVEQLAVSWPAAKF

-1439 QPQPDG
+1439 QPQEDG

-1470 GHLLAALLREPDLP
+1470 GRLLAALVREPGRP
-1484 LDRIEALDGAE
+1484 MDRIEALAYAE
-1495 RELLVRGWR
+1495 RELLVRGWQE
-1504 DTTAEPPAR
+1504 TAAERPAG

-1524 RTPDAPA
+1524 RTPGAPA
-1531 VVFGEDTLGYA
+1531 VEFAGQTVSYA
-1542 ELDARATRLAHHLR
+1542 ELDQRVGRLAQHLR
-1556 TLGVRA
+1556 SLGVRA
-1562 ETPVAVCLRREAD
+1562 ETPVAVCLRRDAD
-1575 LVTALLAVLRA
+1575 LVTALLAVQRA
-1586 GGTYVPLDPAH
+1586 GGTYVPVDPAH
-1597 PAGRRAYVLGD
+1597 PAQRRAYVLAD
-1608 SGAAVLISQSWIRD
+1608 SGARVLISQSWIR
-1622 ELPDTDARLVLL
+1622 EEPPAGGAQLVLL
-1634 DEDRELVDRQPAT
+1634 DEDRELIDRQPVG
-1647 ELPPLDAASAAYLVY
+1647 ELPALDADAAAYLVY

-1669 PKGVLISH
+1669 PKGVLVSH
-1677 EAIRNRVLWTVREHG
+1677 RAIRNRVLWTVREHG
-1692 LGPGDR
+1692 LGPADR

-1719 CGATVVVA
+1719 SGGTVVVA

-1753 PSVLRAL
+1753 PSVLRVL
-1760 VQQSAL
+1760 VQQPGL
-1766 RDCGTL
+1766 RDCGSL

-1782 PVELSDR
+1782 PVELCDR
-1789 LLGMLPVTLV
+1789 LLALQPVTLV

-1810 VTSRRYDGRE
+1810 VTSWRYDGRE
-1820 DGEIVAIGE
+1820 AGEIVAIGQ

-1835 ILVLDQD
+1835 ILVLDPD
-1842 GGLVPVGVPGELC
+1842 GALVPVGVAGELC
-1855 VAGTGLARG
+1855 VAGEGLARG
-1864 YLGRGDLTAER
+1864 YLGRGDLTADR
-1875 FVPNPYPAAP
+1875 FVPNPHPA
-1885 GDGPLPPGGGQG
+1885 
-1897 GGPLLPGGGQGGRL
+1897 LPGERL

-1921 ADGTLEYLGRLDR
+1921 ADGSLEYLGRLDR

-1943 EPSEIEAALCEHPSV
+1943 EPSEIEAALCEHPAV
-1958 AAAAVGVYGDQQLV
+1958 AAAAVGVYGEARLV
-1972 GHVVPAEGHAPDP
+1972 GHLVPVAGATPDP
-1985 AALRAHLAARLPDAM
+1985 AELRAHLAARLPDAM
-2000 VPAVLRVLAAL
+2000 VPAVLRVLDAL

-2019 DRDALPGLTG
+2019 DRDALPGLDG
-2029 LDAEGEYLAPRD
+2029 LDEPGEYLAPRD
-2041 AAEQAVAEVFAEL
+2041 ATEQAVAGVFAEL
-2054 LGRTGV
+2054 LGRTG
-2060 PPAGGWGR
+2060 

-2086 RLVFRLRAAFGVE
+2086 RLVFRLRTALGVE

-2114 AELATAPGA
+2114 AELAADPAA
-2123 RPADPAGAVLPVPRG
+2123 RLADPAGAVLPVPRE

-2171 RGPLHTGALAGAL
+2171 HGPLDTAALTGAL
-2184 DDLAA
+2184 DDLAQ

-2196 RYLSPGGEPLQVID
+2196 RYLAPGGEPVQVID
-2210 PAAALGVAPVD
+2210 PVAALGGAPVD
-2221 LCGLPADEAAARAA
+2221 LSGLSAAEAAARAA
-2235 ELVRAETTRPFR
+2235 ELVRAETARPFR
-2247 LDREPPLRA
+2247 LDQEPPLRA
-2256 LLVKV
+2256 LLVRT
-2261 GEEEHLLAL
+2261 GPAEHLLAL
-2270 TAHHIAVDAW
+2270 TAHHIAVDGW
-2280 SIDLI
+2280 SVDLL
-2285 TRDLGQL
+2285 TRDLGL
-2292 HRARVTGGSP
+2292 LYRARTTGATP
-2302 PPPPPVQYADFAA
+2302 PPAPPVQYADFAA
-2315 WQDRWAQGELPE
+2315 WQDRWSQGELPAR
-2327 THLAHWRERLG
+2327 HLAHWRERLA

-2346 TDRPRPAVRDPRGDL
+2346 ADRPRPAVRDPRGDL
-2361 LAVAVPEELAR
+2361 LPLTVPGELAE
-2372 AVEELAR
+2372 AVSALAR
-2379 RRAVTPFVVLLA
+2379 SREVTPFVVLLA

-2403 SDVSV
+2403 SDISV

-2432 LRADLDGDPSFEA
+2432 LRADLAGDPSFAE
-2445 LLRQVHLDVV
+2445 LLRRVHEDVV

-2461 DLPFERLVDELQPER
+2461 DLPFERVVDELQPER
-2476 DLSRNP
+2476 DLARNP

-2489 LQHAQSTPLRL
+2489 LQHAQSSPLRL
-2500 DGLAVERVPS
+2500 DGLTVERVPS

-2519 TLSLGRRADGGLHG
+2519 TLALGRSADGGLHG

-2551 GHYLSLLRSATEQP
+2551 GHYLTLLRSATAQP
-2565 DAPLS
+2565 EAPLS
-2570 RLVMLTEDEREQLV
+2570 RLVLLTGAEREQLV
-2584 HGWNPAAPELPQA
+2584 HGWNPAGQA
-2597 CVPALFE
+2597 GVPKDCVPALFE
-2604 QRAAET
+2604 QRAART
-2610 PGAVAVSFGS
+2610 PDAPAVAFGET
-2620 DSLSYAELNARAN
+2620 SLSFAELNRRAN
-2633 RLAGHLRALGIG
+2633 RLARHLLELGIG
-2645 AERPVAVCLE
+2645 AERPVAVCME

-2688 MLGELDAGAVLTTGG
+2688 MLGELDAGAVLSTAR
-2703 FAERLS
+2703 FAERLA
-2709 AVARGPLVLVDAQ
+2709 AVSTGPLVLVDAE
-2722 AERIAGHPELDL
+2722 AERIAGHPDTDL
-2734 PPQAGPDHLA
+2734 APQAGPDQLA

-2760 IQHGSYAHHCRVIAE
+2760 IQHGSYAHHCLVIARE
-2775 SYGIGPGDRVVLLS
+2775 YDIEPGDRVVLLS

-2803 LLAGATVVVADPLF
+2803 LIAGATVVVADPLF

-2822 LPDRVAEH
+2822 LPERVAEH
-2830 GITVMEITPAYYRE
+2830 GITTMEITPAYYRE
-2844 VIQHVRP
+2844 VIQQVRP

-2873 ARAWAAT
+2873 ALAWAAT

-2931 GAGGPVPVGV
+2931 GSGDPVPVGV

-2956 HRRPDLTAEKFVPD
+2956 HRRPELTAEKFIPD
-2970 PFGQVPGGRLYR
+2970 PFGEVPGGRLYR

-2987 RHLADGTIEFLGRI
+2987 RFLADGTIEFLGRI

-3023 HPALRAVAV
+3023 HPGLRAVAV

-3049 PHGADGPDIA
+3049 PHGTGGPDIA

-3077 WTILPELPLTS
+3077 WTVLDELPLTS
-3088 SKKVDRKALPEPV
+3088 SKKVDRKALPAPV

-3110 YEAPRNPTE
+3110 YTAPRNPTE
-3119 EIVAEVWAEILGIE
+3119 EIVAEIWAEVLGVE
-3133 RIGIDDDVFVL
+3133 RIGVDDDVFVL

-3156 RLVAI
+3156 RLVAV
-3161 FDVDL
+3161 FDVPL

-3181 QVLVEALE
+3181 QLLVEALE
-3189 AQVAELTDAEV
+3189 AQIAELSDEEV
-3200 AALLAEEGESR
+3200 AALLAEEDETR

>member
-1 MEIDDS
+1 MGIDDS
-7 RGGTDSMVGAPRGA
+7 RVGADDQAKAPRSA
-21 SFGQQRLWF
+21 SFGQQRIWF
-30 LHQLRPGT
+30 LDQLRPGT

-50 GDLDPDA
+50 GGLETDA

-69 EILRTTYR
+69 EVLRTGYR
-77 QDGGRLL
+77 QDAGRLL
-84 QQIAASAELALDR
+84 QCIA
-97 RDFTGSP
+97 P
-104 EAEREARVGRLI
+104 EAEVPFRELDFTDLPASGREARLARLI

-122 PVDLARQPPLRAVL
+122 PIDLARQPPLRAVL
-136 ARVGPKDHLLIV
+136 ARVGPADHLLIV

-155 DGMSWSVF
+155 DGMSWHLL
-163 GAELAAGYRERTGGE
+163 GAELAAGYRERTGGPP
-178 SAALAPLTLQYAD
+178 AALAPLALQYAD
-191 FADWQG
+191 FADWQA
-197 ERLTDR
+197 ERLTGR
-203 KLAAGLEH
+203 RLAAGLDH
-211 WRTRL
+211 WRTAL
-216 AGLAPLELPTDRP
+216 ADLSPLQLPTDRP

-246 AEVLAE
+246 AELMAR
-252 VDLLARRHRAT
+252 VDLLARRSRAT

-268 LAVFQAVLA
+268 LAAFQAVLA
-277 RYTGQQDIAVGT
+277 RFSGQRDIAVGT
-289 PVAGR
+289 PVSGR
-294 GLPAAERLIG
+294 GLPDAERLIG
-304 LFVNTVVLRGDLTGE
+304 LFVNTVVVRGDLSGE
-319 PSFRTLLGRVAADTL
+319 PSFRTLLGRVAANTL

-340 DTPFEL
+340 GTPFEL

-363 QVSFSLRGAPP
+363 QVSFSLRTAPP

-387 RTPLAGSP
+387 RTPLTGSP

-420 FDRATAQRLADAF
+420 FDRTTAQRLADAF
-433 RLLLDAVL
+433 RVLLDAVL

-446 PLHRV
+446 PLHRI
-451 GLLTDQDRYA
+451 GLLTDQDRLA
-461 VLETFNDTAEPLPEQ
+461 VIEKFNETAVPLPER

-483 EQVER
+483 EQAER
-488 TPGAVAV
+488 TPRAVAL
-495 RGADGELTYRQ
+495 RWPGGQLSYRQ
-506 LDARAN
+506 LDRRAN
-512 HLAHRL
+512 LLAHRL
-518 RAHGAGPET
+518 RAHGAGPES

-558 DHPPLRRG
+558 DHPPLRRS
-566 RLLAQA
+566 RLLDRA
-572 GAELLITDGEPAA
+572 GAELLVTDDELAQ
-585 GWTGTVLAVE
+585 GWTGTALAVGD
-595 EGERETAPES
+595 GERENAPES

-631 HRNVVNYVRWAA
+631 HRNVVNYVRWSA
-643 RTYLTDGAGTPL
+643 RTYLGGGAGTAL

-666 SLFPALLTGAPVTL
+666 SLFPALLTGAAVTL

-685 TPGLDGLVHLLA
+685 TPGLDGLVRLLSRD
-697 QGSFDL
+697 SFDL

-712 PLGRELPEAALRTAA
+712 PLGRELPGAALRTAA
-727 PHLVVGGEQLTGA
+727 PHLVLGGERLTGA

-770 ALPVRDLDQG
+770 ALPVRELDQG
-780 PMGIGTPIDNTTLYV
+780 PMGIGVPIDNTTLYV
-795 LDAELEPVLPG
+795 LDTELAPVLPG

-834 PDPYAAVP
+834 PDPYAKVP

-852 VRHRSDGLLEFLSR
+852 VRHRSDGLLEFISR

-879 PAEVEAALVEHPDVR
+879 PAEVEAALTGHPEVL
-894 EAAVGAHG
+894 EAAVGSHG

-909 VAYLVPAGAHQP
+909 VAYLVPAGEREP
-921 QVADLRAHLE
+921 RVAELRAHLE

-939 PASYV
+939 PALYV
-944 VLPELPATPS
+944 VLPALPRTAS
-954 GKVDRKALPDPSG
+954 GKVDRNALPDPSG
-967 ARLVPTVDRVAPRT
+967 ARPAPAEDRVAPRT

-995 DLEEVGVHDDFFV
+995 GLEEVGVHDDFFV

-1018 LAFRLPQV
+1018 LAFRLRQV

-1036 FAART
+1036 FAAGT

-1046 EVLAAAGAARQAP
+1046 GVLAATVDRGAP
-1059 ITPGGTDGPLPLS
+1059 ITAAGTDGSLPVS

-1092 VPIALRLRGPLDRPA
+1092 VPIALRLRGPLDRTA
-1107 LTAALAALTHRHA
+1107 LTTALAALAERHA

-1127 EREGEPV
+1127 ERDGEPV

-1139 SARIRLTERTA
+1139 GGRIPLTERET
-1150 TEEEVLRLIRADLEV
+1150 TEEEALRLIRADLEV

-1181 TGADDHV
+1181 VGADDHV
-1188 LLLTLHHIVS
+1188 LALTLHHIAW

-1206 ADELARSYAGEA
+1206 ADELARHYAGET
-1218 VEPLAVQYA
+1218 VEPLPVQYA

-1241 FAARLAHWRERLSG
+1241 FAARLGHWRERLAG
-1255 LTPLELPTDRRRPR
+1255 LAPLDLPTDRRRPR
-1269 LRDPHG
+1269 LRDPRG
-1275 DRLAVELPAELG
+1275 DRLAVELPAGLG
-1287 AAVEEL
+1287 AAIDEL
-1293 ARRNGATPFMVLLAG
+1293 ARRNAATPFMVLLAG
-1308 FYALLGRWS
+1308 CYALLGRWS
-1317 GQQDLAVG
+1317 GQQDIAVG

-1351 DLGGR
+1351 DLSGR
-1356 PSFTALL
+1356 PTFTELL
-1363 GRVREMALDAY
+1363 ARVRESALDAY
-1374 GHADVPFERIV
+1374 AHADVPFERVV

-1407 PPKGEAFTLPGL
+1407 PPKGEEAFTLPGL

-1433 DLMLSV
+1433 DLTVSV
-1439 QPQPDG
+1439 QPQADG

-1457 FDRGTVQRMAEHY
+1457 FDRDTVRGMAEHY
-1470 GHLLAALLREPDLP
+1470 GRLLAAVVDAPDLP
-1484 LDRIEALDGAE
+1484 LDRIDALDAAE
-1495 RELLVRGWR
+1495 RKALTHGRR
-1504 DTTAEPPAR
+1504 DTAVEPPVR
-1513 CLPELFAEQAA
+1513 CLPELFSEQAA

-1531 VVFGEDTLGYA
+1531 VVFAERTLSYA
-1542 ELDARATRLAHHLR
+1542 ELDARVTRLARRLR
-1556 TLGVRA
+1556 AVGVRA
-1562 ETPVAVCLRREAD
+1562 ETRVAVCLRREDD
-1575 LVTALLAVLRA
+1575 LVTALLGVLRA
-1586 GGTYVPLDPAH
+1586 GGTYVPVDPAH
-1597 PAGRRAYVLGD
+1597 PARRRARILAD
-1608 SGAAVLISQSWIRD
+1608 SGATVLISQSWIRG
-1622 ELPDTDARLVLL
+1622 EPPEGAARLVLL
-1634 DEDRELVDRQPAT
+1634 DEDPEPAGPAPADRRPDAG
-1647 ELPPLDAASAAYLVY
+1647 LPPLDPAGAAYLMY
-1662 TSGSTGR
+1662 TSGSTGQ

-1677 EAIRNRVLWTVREHG
+1677 EAIGNRVMWTVREHG
-1692 LGPGDR
+1692 LGQGDR

-1719 CGATVVVA
+1719 CGGTVVVA

-1739 RAVAEHRITVLQLV
+1739 RAVAEHRITVLQVV

-1760 VQQSAL
+1760 VQQPGL
-1766 RDCGTL
+1766 RDCVTL

-1782 PVELSDR
+1782 PVELCDR
-1789 LLGMLPVTLV
+1789 LLALLPVTLV

-1810 VTSRRYDGRE
+1810 VTSWRYDGRE
-1820 DGEIVAIGE
+1820 AGEIVAIGQ

-1835 ILVLDQD
+1835 ILVLDPD
-1842 GGLVPVGVPGELC
+1842 GGLVPAGAPGELC
-1855 VAGTGLARG
+1855 VAGIGLARG

-1875 FVPNPYPAAP
+1875 FVPNPHPAAP
-1885 GDGPLPPGGGQG
+1885 GE
-1897 GGPLLPGGGQGGRL
+1897 RL

-1972 GHVVPAEGHAPDP
+1972 GHIVPVEGAEPDP
-1985 AALRAHLAARLPDAM
+1985 VVLRAHLAARLPDAM

-2011 PLTASGKV
+2011 PLTASGKL
-2019 DRDALPGLTG
+2019 DSEALPGLDG
-2029 LDAEGEYLAPRD
+2029 LAAVGEYVAPRD
-2041 AAEQAVAEVFAEL
+2041 PVEQTVAEVFAEL
-2054 LGRTGV
+2054 LGRE
-2060 PPAGGWGR
+2060 R

-2086 RLVFRLRAAFGVE
+2086 RLVFRLRAALGVE
-2099 IPVAEVFARRTVAAL
+2099 IPVAEVFSRRTVTAL
-2114 AELATAPGA
+2114 AELSTAPGT
-2123 RPADPAGAVLPVPRG
+2123 RPAEPAGAVLPVPRG
-2138 GALPLSSAQRR
+2138 GTLPLSSAQRR

-2171 RGPLHTGALAGAL
+2171 RGPLHTGALIGAL

-2189 RHESLRT
+2189 RHEALRT
-2196 RYLSPGGEPLQVID
+2196 RYPAPDGEPVQVID
-2210 PAAALGVAPVD
+2210 PVVTLGTAPVD
-2221 LCGLPADEAAARAA
+2221 LIGLPADEAAARAG
-2235 ELVRAETTRPFR
+2235 ELVRAETARPFR
-2247 LDREPPLRA
+2247 LDREPPVRA

-2261 GEEEHLLAL
+2261 AEREHLLVL
-2270 TAHHIAVDAW
+2270 TAHHIAVDGW
-2280 SIDLI
+2280 SVDLL
-2285 TRDLGQL
+2285 TRDLGL
-2292 HRARVTGGSP
+2292 LYRARLTGGGP
-2302 PPPPPVQYADFAA
+2302 PPVPPVQYADFAA
-2315 WQDRWAQGELPE
+2315 WQGHWSQSEQPEAQ
-2327 THLAHWRERLG
+2327 LAYWRERLD

-2361 LAVAVPEELAR
+2361 LALAIPDELAQ
-2372 AVEELAR
+2372 AVADLAR
-2379 RRAVTPFVVLLA
+2379 GQAVTPFVVLLA
-2391 AFDVLLAHYTRQ
+2391 AFDVLLGRYTRQ
-2403 SDVSV
+2403 ADICV

-2423 VGSFINTVV
+2423 IGSFVNTVV
-2432 LRADLDGDPSFEA
+2432 LRADLGGDPGFA
-2445 LLRQVHLDVV
+2445 TLLRRVHQDVV

-2461 DLPFERLVDELQPER
+2461 DLPFERLVDELQPQR

-2489 LQHAQSTPLRL
+2489 LQHVQTAPLRL
-2500 DGLAVERVPS
+2500 DGLTAERVPS

-2519 TLSLGRRADGGLHG
+2519 TLSLGRHADGRLQG

-2542 DRATVERMA
+2542 DRTTVERMA
-2551 GHYLSLLRSATEQP
+2551 GHYLTLLRAATARPET
-2565 DAPLS
+2565 PLS
-2570 RLVMLTEDEREQLV
+2570 RLAILTGDEREQLTR
-2584 HGWNPAAPELPQA
+2584 GWNPATAEPPAA
-2597 CVPALFE
+2597 CVPTLFE
-2604 QRAAET
+2604 RRAAEV
-2610 PGAVAVSFGS
+2610 PDAVAVSFGPV
-2620 DSLSYAELNARAN
+2620 SLGYAELNARAN
-2633 RLAGHLRALGIG
+2633 QLAHHLRDLGIG
-2645 AERPVAVCLE
+2645 AERPVAVCME
-2655 RGVEVVVALLA
+2655 RGIEAVVALLA

-2671 GVYVPIDPE
+2671 GVYVPLDAE
-2680 HPAERLAF
+2680 HPPRRLAF
-2688 MLGELDAGAVLTTGG
+2688 MLDELDAGAVLSTAR

-2709 AVARGPLVLVDAQ
+2709 AVARGPLVMVDAEAGRI
-2722 AERIAGHPELDL
+2722 AER
-2734 PPQAGPDHLA
+2734 PDHNPPPRATPDQLA

-2760 IQHGSYAHHCRVIAE
+2760 IQHGSYAHHCQVIADA
-2775 SYGIGPGDRVVLLS
+2775 YGIDPGDRVALLS

-2822 LPDRVAEH
+2822 LPARVAEN

-2844 VIQHVRP
+2844 VMQHVRP
-2851 GDERLRGLK
+2851 GDERLRGLR

-2873 ARAWAAT
+2873 ALAWAAT

-2931 GAGGPVPVGV
+2931 GSGAPVPVGV
-2941 PGELHLAGVRLARGY
+2941 PGELHLGGVRLARGY
-2956 HRRPDLTAEKFVPD
+2956 HRRPGLTAEKFVPD
-2970 PFGQVPGGRLYR
+2970 PFGDVPGGRLYR

-2987 RHLADGTIEFLGRI
+2987 RYLTDGTIEFLGRI

-3008 GFRIELGEIEAVLAQ
+3008 GFRIETGEIEAVLAQ
-3023 HPALRAVAV
+3023 HPGLRQVAV

-3049 PHGADGPDIA
+3049 PRGDGGPNVA
-3059 ELRDWAGERLPSY
+3059 ELREWAGRRLPSY

-3077 WTILPELPLTS
+3077 WTTLPELPLTP
-3088 SKKVDRKALPEPV
+3088 SKKVDRKALPEP
-3101 ADRELLERP
+3101 ATTSELRERH
-3110 YEAPRNPTE
+3110 YQAPRDPTE

-3133 RIGIDDDVFVL
+3133 RIGVDEDVFVL

-3156 RLVAI
+3156 RLVSV
-3161 FDVDL
+3161 FDVEL
-3166 PLRCLFEATTVAGLS
+3166 PLRCLFEATTVAALS
-3181 QVLVEALE
+3181 QVLREALE
-3189 AQVAELTDAEV
+3189 AQIAGLTDQEV
-3200 AALLAEEGESR
+3200 AALLAEEGEGR

>member
-7 RGGTDSMVGAPRGA
+7 RGGVDSAAGVSRGA

-30 LHQLRPGT
+30 LDQLRPGT

-50 GDLDPDA
+50 GDLDTGA

-77 QDGGRLL
+77 QDGGTLVQRISPDARFPFD
-84 QQIAASAELALDR
+84 QSDV
-97 RDFTGSP
+97 TGTP
-104 EAEREARVGRLI
+104 EGAREERFARLI

-122 PVDLARQPPLRAVL
+122 PIDLGRQPPLRAVL
-136 ARVGPKDHLLIV
+136 ARADAGDHLLLV

-155 DGMSWSVF
+155 DGMSWNLL
-163 GAELAAGYRERTGGE
+163 GAELAAGYRERTGG
-178 SAALAPLTLQYAD
+178 APAGLGPLSVQYAD
-191 FADWQG
+191 FADWQSR
-197 ERLTDR
+197 RLTDR
-203 KLAAGLEH
+203 KLATGLDH

-216 AGLAPLELPTDRP
+216 AALTSLELPTDRP

-246 AEVLAE
+246 AEVMAAVE
-252 VDLLARRHRAT
+252 LLARRHRAT

-268 LAVFQAVLA
+268 LAAFQAVLA
-277 RYTGQQDIAVGT
+277 RFSGQQDIAVGT

-294 GLPAAERLIG
+294 GLPEAERLIG

-319 PSFRTLLGRVAADTL
+319 PSFRTLLGRVKADAL
-334 AALSHA
+334 SALSHA
-340 DTPFEL
+340 ETPFEL

-363 QVSFSLRGAPP
+363 QVSFSLRTAPP

-387 RTPLAGSP
+387 RTPLTGSP

-441 ADPDR
+441 VDPDL

-451 GLLTDQDRYA
+451 GLLTDQDRQA
-461 VLETFNDTAEPLPEQ
+461 VVEKFNDTAVPMPERT
-476 CLHELFA
+476 LHELFA
-483 EQVER
+483 EQVAR
-488 TPGAVAV
+488 TPGAVAL
-495 RGADGELTYRQ
+495 RCAEQELTYRR
-506 LDARAN
+506 LDRRAN

-518 RAHGAGPET
+518 RAHGVGPES
-527 LVGVCLRR
+527 LVGVSLRR

-550 AGYLPLAP
+550 GGYLPLAP

-566 RLLAQA
+566 RLLTRA
-572 GAELLITDGEPAA
+572 GAELLIADGEPVA
-585 GWTGTVLAVE
+585 GWSGTVLAVE
-595 EGERETAPES
+595 EGEREAAPGS
-605 GAGPDNLAYLIYTS
+605 GAGPDNLAYVIYTS
-619 GSTGEPKGVMVT
+619 GSTGEPKGVVVT
-631 HRNVVNYVRWAA
+631 HRNVVNYVLWSA
-643 RTYLTDGAGTPL
+643 RTYLSDGAGTPL

-666 SLFPALLTGAPVTL
+666 SIFPALLTGAPVTL

-685 TPGLDGLVHLLA
+685 TPGLDGLVQLLTRDR
-697 QGSFDL
+697 FDL

-712 PLGRELPEAALRTAA
+712 PLGRELSPAALRTGA
-727 PHLVVGGEQLTGA
+727 PHLAVGGEQLTGA

-747 HAPDTVAFNEY
+747 HAPDTVVFNEY

-770 ALPVRDLDQG
+770 ALLAHELDPG
-780 PMGIGTPIDNTTLYV
+780 PMGIGVPIDNTTLYV
-795 LDAELEPVLPG
+795 LDAELDPVLPG

-816 QVARGYRG
+816 QVARGYHG

-842 GARLYRSGDL
+842 GARFYRSGDL
-852 VRHRSDGLLEFLSR
+852 VRHRSDGLLEFISR

-879 PAEVEAALVEHPDVR
+879 PAEVEAALAEHPDVR
-894 EAAVGAHG
+894 EAAVSAHG

-909 VAYLVPAGAHQP
+909 VAYLVPAGEQAP
-921 QVADLRAHLE
+921 QVAEVRAHLE
-931 RLLPAYLV
+931 RLLPAHLV
-939 PASYV
+939 PAFYV
-944 VLPELPATPS
+944 ALPELPFTTS
-954 GKVDRKALPDPSG
+954 GKVDRKALPDPGG
-967 ARLVPTVDRVAPRT
+967 ARLVPTAHRVAPRT
-981 PLEQAVAAIWCELL
+981 PLEQAVAAVWCELL
-995 DLEEVGVHDDFFV
+995 ELAEVGVDDDFFA

-1018 LAFRLPQV
+1018 LAFRLRQV

-1046 EVLAAAGAARQAP
+1046 EVLGAVADARQAP
-1059 ITPGGTDGPLPLS
+1059 ITAGGADGPLPLS
-1072 FAQQRLWFLDR
+1072 FAQERLWFLDR

-1092 VPIALRLRGPLDRPA
+1092 VPIALRLRGPLDPSK
-1107 LTAALAALTHRHA
+1107 LTAALDGLASRHA

-1127 EREGEPV
+1127 EHDGEPV

-1139 SARIRLTERTA
+1139 DARIPVAERA
-1150 TEEEVLRLIRADLEV
+1150 VTEEEALRLIRADLEV
-1165 PFDLAAGAPVR
+1165 PFDLSAGAPVR
-1176 AMLLR
+1176 AMLLHV
-1181 TGADDHV
+1181 GDDDCI

-1206 ADELARSYAGEA
+1206 ADELARNYAGEA
-1218 VEPLAVQYA
+1218 VEPLPVQYP

-1236 AATEE
+1236 AATAE
-1241 FAARLAHWRERLSG
+1241 FAAPLAHWRKRLTG
-1255 LTPLELPTDRRRPR
+1255 LPPLELPTDHRRPR
-1269 LRDPHG
+1269 LRDPRG
-1275 DRLAVELPAELG
+1275 DRLAVELPAG
-1287 AAVEEL
+1287 VGSAVEEL
-1293 ARRNGATPFMVLLAG
+1293 ARRNGATPFMVLLAA
-1308 FYALLGRWS
+1308 FYTLLGRWS

-1351 DLGGR
+1351 DLGGH

-1385 EELAPERDLSR
+1385 EELMPERDLSR

-1407 PPKGEAFTLPGL
+1407 PPRGEVFALPGL
-1419 RVEQLAVSWPAAKF
+1419 RVEQLAVSWPVAKF

-1439 QPQPDG
+1439 QPQAEG
-1445 TLRCGFEYATAL
+1445 VLRCVFEYATAL
-1457 FDRGTVQRMAEHY
+1457 FDRGTVQRMAEYY
-1470 GHLLAALLREPDLP
+1470 GRLLAALVREPDLP
-1484 LDRIEALDGAE
+1484 IEDVEAQGGAE
-1495 RELLVRGWR
+1495 RELLVRGWS
-1504 DTTAEPPAR
+1504 DTTVERPAR

-1531 VVFGEDTLGYA
+1531 VVFGGHTLSYA
-1542 ELDARATRLAHHLR
+1542 DLDARATRLAHHLR
-1556 TLGVRA
+1556 ALGVRA
-1562 ETPVAVCLRREAD
+1562 ETPVAVCLRRDAD

-1586 GGTYVPLDPAH
+1586 GGTYVPVDPAH
-1597 PAGRRAYVLGD
+1597 PAHRRAYVLAD
-1608 SGAAVLISQSWIRD
+1608 SGAALLVSQSWIRD
-1622 ELPDTDARLVLL
+1622 ELPGAGTRLLLL
-1634 DEDRELVDRQPAT
+1634 DEDRELIDRQPDAGP
-1647 ELPPLDAASAAYLVY
+1647 PPLDAASAAYLMY

-1669 PKGVLISH
+1669 PKGVVISH
-1677 EAIRNRVLWTVREHG
+1677 AAIRNRVLWTVREHG
-1692 LGPGDR
+1692 LGPADR

-1719 CGATVVVA
+1719 CGAAVVVA
-1727 ADGVPRD
+1727 ANDVPRD

-1739 RAVAEHRITVLQLV
+1739 RAVADHRVTVLQLV
-1753 PSVLRAL
+1753 PSVLRML
-1760 VQQSAL
+1760 VQQPEL
-1766 RDCGTL
+1766 RDCATL

-1810 VTSRRYDGRE
+1810 VTSWRYDGRE
-1820 DGEIVAIGE
+1820 AGENVAIGH

-1835 ILVLDQD
+1835 ILVLDPG

-1855 VAGTGLARG
+1855 VAGDGLARG

-1875 FVPNPYPAAP
+1875 FVPNPHPAAP
-1885 GDGPLPPGGGQG
+1885 GE
-1897 GGPLLPGGGQGGRL
+1897 RI

-1921 ADGTLEYLGRLDR
+1921 ADGVLDYLGRLDR

-1943 EPSEIEAALCEHPSV
+1943 EPSEIEAVLCEHPSV
-1958 AAAAVGVYGDQQLV
+1958 AAAAVGVYGEQQLV
-1972 GHVVPAEGHAPDP
+1972 GHVVPAGDLEPDP
-1985 AALRAHLAARLPDAM
+1985 AALRAHLASRLPDPM
-2000 VPAVLRVLAAL
+2000 VPTVLRVLAAL

-2019 DRDALPGLTG
+2019 DRDALPGLDG
-2029 LDAEGEYLAPRD
+2029 LDEAGGYLVPRD
-2041 AAEQAVAEVFAEL
+2041 AAEQTVAEVFAEL
-2054 LGRTGV
+2054 LGRE
-2060 PPAGGWGR
+2060 R
-2068 VGALDDF
+2068 VGVLDDF

-2099 IPVAEVFARRTVAAL
+2099 VPVAEVFSRRTVAAL
-2114 AELATAPGA
+2114 AELATAPGT
-2123 RPADPAGAVLPVPRG
+2123 PATDPAGAVVPVPRG

-2171 RGPLHTGALAGAL
+2171 RGPLHTRALTAAL
-2184 DDLAA
+2184 DDLTS
-2189 RHESLRT
+2189 RHEGLRT
-2196 RYLSPGGEPLQVID
+2196 RYLAPGGEPAQVID
-2210 PAAALGVAPVD
+2210 PPTALGAVPVD
-2221 LCGLPADEAAARAA
+2221 LSGLPAGEAAARAG
-2235 ELVRAETTRPFR
+2235 ELVRAETARPFR
-2247 LDREPPLRA
+2247 LDQEPPLRA

-2261 GEEEHLLAL
+2261 SEEEHLLTL

-2280 SIDLI
+2280 SVDLI
-2285 TRDLGQL
+2285 TRDLGL
-2292 HRARVTGGSP
+2292 LYRARVAGGTP
-2302 PPPPPVQYADFAA
+2302 PPPSRIQYADFAA
-2315 WQDRWAQGELPE
+2315 WQDRWSRGGLPQ
-2327 THLAHWRERLG
+2327 TQLAHWRERLG

-2361 LAVAVPEELAR
+2361 LAVAVPGELAEAVAELAR
-2372 AVEELAR
+2372 SQ
-2379 RRAVTPFVVLLA
+2379 AVTPFVVLLA
-2391 AFDVLLAHYTRQ
+2391 AFDVLLARYTRQ
-2403 SDVSV
+2403 TDVSV

-2432 LRADLDGDPSFEA
+2432 LRADLDGDPSFAA
-2445 LLRQVHLDVV
+2445 LLRRVHLDVV

-2461 DLPFERLVDELQPER
+2461 DLPFERLVDDLQPER

-2500 DGLAVERVPS
+2500 DGLTVERVPS

-2519 TLSLGRRADGGLHG
+2519 TLSLGRRADGSLHG

-2551 GHYLSLLRSATEQP
+2551 GHYLSLLRSVTRQP

-2570 RLVMLTEDEREQLV
+2570 RLAMLTEAERARVV
-2584 HGWNPAAPELPQA
+2584 HGWNPAGAEPPPA

-2610 PGAVAVSFGS
+2610 PGAVAVAFGPA
-2620 DSLSYAELNARAN
+2620 SLTFAELNARAN
-2633 RLAGHLRALGIG
+2633 QLAHHLRDLGVD
-2645 AERPVAVCLE
+2645 AERPVAVCME

-2688 MLGELDAGAVLTTGG
+2688 MLGDLDAGAVLTTGT

-2709 AVARGPLVLVDAQ
+2709 AVARCPLVLPDTQ
-2722 AERIAGHPELDL
+2722 AEHIAGLPDRDL
-2734 PPQAGPDHLA
+2734 PAQAGPDQLA
-2744 YMIYTSGSTGQ
+2744 YVIYTSGSTGQ

-2775 SYGIGPGDRVVLLS
+2775 SYGIVPGDRAVLLS

-2803 LLAGATVVVADPLF
+2803 LIAGATVVVADPLF

-2822 LPDRVAEH
+2822 LPERVADH

-2844 VIQHVRP
+2844 VIRQVRP

-2896 VTCVLHPVPAAPAG
+2896 VTCVLHPVPTAPPG

-2931 GAGGPVPVGV
+2931 GDGEPTPVGV

-2956 HRRPDLTAEKFVPD
+2956 HRRPGLTAEKFVPD
-2970 PFGQVPGGRLYR
+2970 PFGELPGGRLYR

-2987 RHLADGTIEFLGRI
+2987 RYLADGTIEFLGRI

-3032 VARDVR
+3032 VARDVQ

-3049 PHGADGPDIA
+3049 PHGTTGPDVA
-3059 ELRDWAGERLPSY
+3059 EVRDWAGERLPSY
-3072 MVPSL
+3072 MLPSL
-3077 WTILPELPLTS
+3077 WMPLADLPLTS
-3088 SKKVDRKALPEPV
+3088 SKKVDRKALPQPV
-3101 ADRELLERP
+3101 VDREFLERP
-3110 YEAPRNPTE
+3110 FEAPRDPTE
-3119 EIVAEVWAEILGIE
+3119 EIVAEVWADVLGIE
-3133 RIGIDDDVFVL
+3133 RIGVNDDVFVL

-3156 RLVAI
+3156 RLVSV

-3181 QVLVEALE
+3181 QAVMEALE
-3189 AQVAELTDAEV
+3189 AQVAALTDEEV
-3200 AALLAEEGESR
+3200 AALLARE

>member
-7 RGGTDSMVGAPRGA
+7 RGGTDSTAGAPRNA

-30 LHQLRPGT
+30 LDQLRPGT

-50 GDLDPDA
+50 GDLDAGA

-69 EILRTTYR
+69 EVLRTSYR
-77 QDGGRLL
+77 QDAGRLR
-84 QQIAASAELALDR
+84 QRIAPEVELPFHR
-97 RDFTGSP
+97 CDFTDLP
-104 EAEREARVGRLI
+104 AADREARLVRLI
-116 EDELRL
+116 EEELRL

-136 ARVGPKDHLLIV
+136 ARVGAADHLLIV

-155 DGMSWSVF
+155 DGMSWHLL
-163 GAELAAGYRERTGGE
+163 GAELAAGYRERTGGAP
-178 SAALAPLTLQYAD
+178 AALAPLALQYAD
-191 FADWQG
+191 FADWQA
-197 ERLTDR
+197 ERLTGR
-203 KLAAGLEH
+203 RLAAGLDH
-211 WRTRL
+211 WRTAL
-216 AGLAPLELPTDRP
+216 AGLTPLELPTDRP

-246 AEVLAE
+246 AELMTR
-252 VDLLARRHRAT
+252 VDLLARRSRAT

-268 LAVFQAVLA
+268 LAAFQAVLA
-277 RYTGQQDIAVGT
+277 RFSGQRDIAVGT

-294 GLPAAERLIG
+294 GLPDAERLIG
-304 LFVNTVVLRGDLTGE
+304 LFVNTVVLRGDLSGE
-319 PSFRTLLGRVAADTL
+319 PSFRTLLGRVAANTL

-340 DTPFEL
+340 GTPFEL

-363 QVSFSLRGAPP
+363 QVSFSLRTAPP

-387 RTPLAGSP
+387 RTPLTGSP

-400 DTDVLPDG
+400 DTDILPDG

-420 FDRATAQRLADAF
+420 FDRTTAKRLADAF
-433 RLLLDAVL
+433 RVLLDAVL

-451 GLLTDQDRYA
+451 GLLTDQDRLA
-461 VLETFNDTAEPLPEQ
+461 VVEKFNETAVPLPER

-483 EQVER
+483 EQAER
-488 TPGAVAV
+488 TPGAVAL
-495 RGADGELTYRQ
+495 RWPDGELTYRQ
-506 LDARAN
+506 LDSRAN
-512 HLAHRL
+512 LLAHRL
-518 RAHGAGPET
+518 RAHGAGPES

-558 DHPPLRRG
+558 DHPPLRRS
-566 RLLAQA
+566 RLLDRA
-572 GAELLITDGEPAA
+572 GAELLIADGESAQ
-585 GWTGTVLAVE
+585 GWTGTVLAVGD
-595 EGERETAPES
+595 GERETAPES

-631 HRNVVNYVRWAA
+631 HRNVVNYVRWSA
-643 RTYLTDGAGTPL
+643 RTYLGEGAGTAL

-666 SLFPALLTGAPVTL
+666 SLFPALLTGAAVTL

-685 TPGLDGLVHLLA
+685 TPGLDGLVQLLSRD
-697 QGSFDL
+697 SFDL

-712 PLGRELPEAALRTAA
+712 PLGRELPAAALRTAT
-727 PHLVVGGEQLTGA
+727 PHLVIGGEQLTGA
-740 MLEPWRR
+740 MLEPWRW

-770 ALPVRDLDQG
+770 ALPVRELDEG
-780 PMGIGTPIDNTTLYV
+780 PMGIGVPIDNTTLYV

-834 PDPYAAVP
+834 PDPYAKVP

-879 PAEVEAALVEHPDVR
+879 PAEVEAALAEHPEVL

-909 VAYLVPAGAHQP
+909 VAYLVPAGERAP
-921 QVADLRAHLE
+921 RVAELRAHLE

-939 PASYV
+939 PALYV
-944 VLPELPATPS
+944 VLPELPHTAS
-954 GKVDRKALPDPSG
+954 GKVDRKALPDPTG
-967 ARLVPTVDRVAPRT
+967 ARLVPAADRVAPRT
-981 PLEQAVAAIWCELL
+981 PLERAVAAIWCELL
-995 DLEEVGVHDDFFV
+995 DLDEVGVHDDFFA
-1008 LGGNSLLATR
+1008 LGGNSLLVTR
-1018 LAFRLPQV
+1018 LAFRLRQV
-1026 VSAEVPLAEV
+1026 LSADVPLADV
-1036 FAART
+1036 FAAGT

-1046 EVLAAAGAARQAP
+1046 EVLAAAAPERQAP
-1059 ITPGGTDGPLPLS
+1059 ITPAGTDGPLPLS

-1092 VPIALRLRGPLDRPA
+1092 VPIALRLRGPLDRTA
-1107 LTAALAALTHRHA
+1107 LTTALARLAERHA

-1127 EREGEPV
+1127 ERDGEPV

-1139 SARIRLTERTA
+1139 GARIPLTERAA
-1150 TEEEVLRLIRADLEV
+1150 TEEEALRLIRADLEV

-1181 TGADDHV
+1181 IGADDH
-1188 LLLTLHHIVS
+1188 LLALTLHHIVS

-1206 ADELARSYAGEA
+1206 ADELARHYAGEA
-1218 VEPLAVQYA
+1218 VEPLPVQYA

-1241 FAARLAHWRERLSG
+1241 FAARLGHWRERLAG

-1269 LRDPHG
+1269 LRDPRG
-1275 DRLAVELPAELG
+1275 GRLAIELPAELG
-1287 AAVEEL
+1287 ESIDDL

-1308 FYALLGRWS
+1308 CYALLGRWS
-1317 GQQDLAVG
+1317 GQQDIAVG

-1351 DLGGR
+1351 DLSGR
-1356 PSFTALL
+1356 PSFTDLL
-1363 GRVREMALDAY
+1363 ARVRELALDAY
-1374 GHADVPFERIV
+1374 GHADVPFERVV

-1407 PPKGEAFTLPGL
+1407 PPKGEAFSLPGL

-1433 DLMLSV
+1433 DLTVSV
-1439 QPQPDG
+1439 QPQADG

-1457 FDRGTVQRMAEHY
+1457 FDRDTVRRMAEHY
-1470 GHLLAALLREPDLP
+1470 GRLLAAVVGEPDLP
-1484 LDRIEALDGAE
+1484 LDRIEALDAAE
-1495 RELLVRGWR
+1495 REALVHGRH

-1531 VVFGEDTLGYA
+1531 VVFAEHTLSYA

-1556 TLGVRA
+1556 ALGVRA
-1562 ETPVAVCLRREAD
+1562 ETPVAVCLRRDAD
-1575 LVTALLAVLRA
+1575 LVTALLGVLRA
-1586 GGTYVPLDPAH
+1586 GGIYVPVDPAH
-1597 PAGRRAYVLGD
+1597 PPQRRTHVLAD
-1608 SGAAVLISQSWIRD
+1608 SGATVLISQSWIRG
-1622 ELPDTDARLVLL
+1622 ELPECPARLVLL
-1634 DEDRELVDRQPAT
+1634 DEDPEPAGPAPAGWRPAA
-1647 ELPPLDAASAAYLVY
+1647 ELPPLDPAGAAYLVY

-1692 LGPGDR
+1692 LGPADR

-1753 PSVLRAL
+1753 PSVLRVL
-1760 VQQSAL
+1760 VQQPGL

-1782 PVELSDR
+1782 PVELCDR
-1789 LLGMLPVTLV
+1789 LLALLPVTLV

-1810 VTSRRYDGRE
+1810 VTSWRYDGRE
-1820 DGEIVAIGE
+1820 AGEIVAIGQ

-1835 ILVLDQD
+1835 ILVLDPD
-1842 GGLVPVGVPGELC
+1842 GGLVPLGVPGELC

-1875 FVPNPYPAAP
+1875 FVPNPHPAAP
-1885 GDGPLPPGGGQG
+1885 GE
-1897 GGPLLPGGGQGGRL
+1897 RL

-1972 GHVVPAEGHAPDP
+1972 GHVVPVEGAEPDP

-2000 VPAVLRVLAAL
+2000 VPAVLRTLAAL

-2019 DRDALPGLTG
+2019 DLEALPGLAG
-2029 LDAEGEYLAPRD
+2029 LAAVGEYLAPRD
-2041 AAEQAVAEVFAEL
+2041 PAEQTIAEIFAEL
-2054 LGRTGV
+2054 LGREL
-2060 PPAGGWGR
+2060 

-2086 RLVFRLRAAFGVE
+2086 RLVFRLRAAFGVD
-2099 IPVAEVFARRTVAAL
+2099 IPVAEVFSRRTVAAL

-2138 GALPLSSAQRR
+2138 GTLPLSSAQRR

-2171 RGPLHTGALAGAL
+2171 RGPLHTAALTGAL

-2189 RHESLRT
+2189 RHEALRT
-2196 RYLSPGGEPLQVID
+2196 RYLAPGGEPVQVID
-2210 PAAALGVAPVD
+2210 PVVALGAAPVD
-2221 LCGLPADEAAARAA
+2221 LSGLPAEEAAARAE
-2235 ELVRAETTRPFR
+2235 ELVRDETARPFR

-2261 GEEEHLLAL
+2261 GEQEHLLVL
-2270 TAHHIAVDAW
+2270 TAHHIAVDGW
-2280 SIDLI
+2280 SLDLL
-2285 TRDLGQL
+2285 TRDLGSL
-2292 HRARVTGGSP
+2292 HRARLTGGSLP
-2302 PPPPPVQYADFAA
+2302 PAPPVQYADFAA
-2315 WQDRWAQGELPE
+2315 WQDRWSQGELPE
-2327 THLAHWRERLG
+2327 AQLAHWRERLG

-2361 LAVAVPEELAR
+2361 LALAVPDELAE
-2372 AVEELAR
+2372 AVADLAR
-2379 RRAVTPFVVLLA
+2379 SQAVTPFVVLLA
-2391 AFDVLLAHYTRQ
+2391 AFDVLLARYTRQ
-2403 SDVSV
+2403 ADVCV

-2423 VGSFINTVV
+2423 VGSFVNTVV
-2432 LRADLDGDPSFEA
+2432 LRADLGGDPSFAA
-2445 LLRQVHLDVV
+2445 LLRRVHQDVV

-2461 DLPFERLVDELQPER
+2461 DLPFERLVDELQPDR

-2489 LQHAQSTPLRL
+2489 LQHVQRTPLRL
-2500 DGLAVERVPS
+2500 DGLTVERVPS

-2519 TLSLGRRADGGLHG
+2519 TLSLGRRADGGLQG

-2542 DRATVERMA
+2542 DRTTVERMA
-2551 GHYLSLLRSATEQP
+2551 GHYLTLLRAATARPET
-2565 DAPLS
+2565 PLS
-2570 RLVMLTEDEREQLV
+2570 RLAILSQDEREQLV
-2584 HGWNPAAPELPQA
+2584 HGWNTAGAELPAA

-2604 QRAAET
+2604 RRAAET
-2610 PGAVAVSFGS
+2610 PDAVAVSFGPA
-2620 DSLSYAELNARAN
+2620 SLGYAELNARAN
-2633 RLAGHLRALGIG
+2633 QLAHHLRELGVG
-2645 AERPVAVCLE
+2645 AERPVAVCME

-2688 MLGELDAGAVLTTGG
+2688 MLGELDAGAVLSTGR
-2703 FAERLS
+2703 FAGRLS
-2709 AVARGPLVLVDAQ
+2709 AVARGPLVLVDAE
-2722 AERIAGHPELDL
+2722 AGRIAGRPDHNP
-2734 PPQAGPDHLA
+2734 PPQAAPDQLA

-2760 IQHGSYAHHCRVIAE
+2760 IEHGSYAHHCRVIADA
-2775 SYGIGPGDRVVLLS
+2775 YGIEPGDRVVLLS

-2822 LPDRVAEH
+2822 LPGRVAEH

-2844 VIQHVRP
+2844 VIQHVPP
-2851 GDERLRGLK
+2851 GDERLSGLK

-2873 ARAWAAT
+2873 ARAWTTT

-2956 HRRPDLTAEKFVPD
+2956 HRRPGLTAEKFVPD
-2970 PFGQVPGGRLYR
+2970 PFGDVPGGRLYR

-2987 RHLADGTIEFLGRI
+2987 RYLADGTIEFLGRI

-3023 HPALRAVAV
+3023 HPGLRQVAV

-3049 PHGADGPDIA
+3049 PRGNGCPDVA
-3059 ELRDWAGERLPSY
+3059 ELREWAGERLPPY

-3077 WTILPELPLTS
+3077 WTTLPELPLTP
-3088 SKKVDRKALPEPV
+3088 SKKVDRKALPEP
-3101 ADRELLERP
+3101 ATTGELLERP
-3110 YEAPRNPTE
+3110 YRAPRNPTE
-3119 EIVAEVWAEILGIE
+3119 EIVAEVWAETLGIE
-3133 RIGIDDDVFVL
+3133 RIGVDEDVFVL

-3156 RLVAI
+3156 RLVAV

-3166 PLRCLFEATTVAGLS
+3166 PLRCLFEATTVAALS
-3181 QVLVEALE
+3181 QVLLEALE
-3189 AQVAELTDAEV
+3189 AQIAELTDEEV
-3200 AALLAEEGESR
+3200 AALLAEEGEAR

>member
-1 MEIDDS
+1 MGIDDS
-7 RGGTDSMVGAPRGA
+7 RDGADNQPGAPRSA
-21 SFGQQRLWF
+21 SFGQQRIWF
-30 LHQLRPGT
+30 LDQLRPGT

-50 GDLDPDA
+50 GDLETDA

-69 EILRTTYR
+69 EVLRTSYR
-77 QDGGRLL
+77 QDAGRLL
-84 QQIAASAELALDR
+84 QRITPEAEVPFR
-97 RDFTGSP
+97 ECDFTGLP
-104 EAEREARVGRLI
+104 DAGREARLVRLI
-116 EDELRL
+116 EEELRL
-122 PVDLARQPPLRAVL
+122 PIDLARRPPLRAVL
-136 ARVGPKDHLLIV
+136 ARMGPADHLLIV

-155 DGMSWSVF
+155 DGMSWHLL
-163 GAELAAGYRERTGGE
+163 GAELAAGYRERTGGAP
-178 SAALAPLTLQYAD
+178 AALAPLAIQYAD
-191 FADWQG
+191 FADWQA
-197 ERLTDR
+197 ERLTGPR
-203 KLAAGLEH
+203 LAAGLDH
-211 WRTRL
+211 WRTAL
-216 AGLAPLELPTDRP
+216 AGLTPLELPTDRP
-229 RPAVWD
+229 RPAAWD

-246 AEVLAE
+246 AELMAR
-252 VDLLARRHRAT
+252 VDLLARSSRAT

-268 LAVFQAVLA
+268 LAAFQAVLA
-277 RYTGQQDIAVGT
+277 RFSGQRDIAVGT
-289 PVAGR
+289 PVSGR
-294 GLPAAERLIG
+294 GLPDAERLIG
-304 LFVNTVVLRGDLTGE
+304 LFVNTVVVRGDLSGE
-319 PSFRTLLGRVAADTL
+319 PSFRTLLGRVAANTL

-340 DTPFEL
+340 GTPFEL
-346 VVDELAP
+346 VVDDLAP

-363 QVSFSLRGAPP
+363 QVSFSLRTAPP
-374 EPIALPGLDCELV
+374 QPIALPGLDCELV
-387 RTPLAGSP
+387 RTPLTGSP

-420 FDRATAQRLADAF
+420 FDRTTAQRLADAF

-451 GLLTDQDRYA
+451 GLLTEQDRLA
-461 VLETFNDTAEPLPEQ
+461 VIEKFNETAVPLPER

-483 EQVER
+483 EQAER
-488 TPGAVAV
+488 TPGAVAL
-495 RGADGELTYRQ
+495 RWADGRLTYRQ
-506 LDARAN
+506 LDRRAN
-512 HLAHRL
+512 LLAHRL
-518 RAHGAGPET
+518 RAHGAGPES

-535 GPELVVALLAVLKAG
+535 GPDLVVALLAVLKAG

-558 DHPPLRRG
+558 DHPPLRRT
-566 RLLAQA
+566 RLLDQA
-572 GAELLITDGEPAA
+572 GAELLIADDESAQ
-585 GWTGTVLAVE
+585 GWTGTVLAVGD
-595 EGERETAPES
+595 GERETTPES

-631 HRNVVNYVRWAA
+631 HRNVVNYVRWSA
-643 RTYLTDGAGTPL
+643 RTYLGEGAGTAL

-666 SLFPALLTGAPVTL
+666 SLFPALLTGAAVTL

-685 TPGLDGLVHLLA
+685 TPGLDGLVRLLDRN
-697 QGSFDL
+697 SFDL

-712 PLGRELPEAALRTAA
+712 PLGRELSETALRTAT
-727 PHLVVGGEQLTGA
+727 PHLVLGGEQLTGA

-747 HAPDTVAFNEY
+747 HAPDTVVFNEY

-770 ALPVRDLDQG
+770 ALPVRALDQG
-780 PMGIGTPIDNTTLYV
+780 PMGIGVPIDNTTLYV
-795 LDAELEPVLPG
+795 LDPELEPVLPG

-834 PDPYAAVP
+834 PDPYAKTP

-852 VRHRSDGLLEFLSR
+852 VRHRCDGLLEFISR
-866 VDTQIKVAGFRVE
+866 ADTQIKVAGFRVE
-879 PAEVEAALVEHPDVR
+879 PAEVEAALTEHPEVL

-909 VAYLVPAGAHQP
+909 VAYLVPAGERAP
-921 QVADLRAHLE
+921 RTAELRAHLE
-931 RLLPAYLV
+931 QLLPAYLV
-939 PASYV
+939 PALYV
-944 VLPELPATPS
+944 VLPGLPRTAS
-954 GKVDRKALPDPSG
+954 GKVDRKALPDPAG
-967 ARLVPTVDRVAPRT
+967 ARPAPAPDRVAPRT
-981 PLEQAVAAIWCELL
+981 PLEQAVAAVWCELL
-995 DLEEVGVHDDFFV
+995 GLDEVGVHDDFFV

-1018 LAFRLPQV
+1018 LAFRLRQV
-1026 VSAEVPLAEV
+1026 ASAEVPLAAV
-1036 FAART
+1036 FAAGT

-1046 EVLAAAGAARQAP
+1046 EVLATATADRRAP
-1059 ITPGGTDGPLPLS
+1059 ITAAGSDGPLPLS

-1092 VPIALRLRGPLDRPA
+1092 VPIALRLRGPLHRPA
-1107 LTAALAALTHRHA
+1107 LTAALAALAERHA

-1127 EREGEPV
+1127 ERDGEPV

-1139 SARIRLTERTA
+1139 GARIPLTERTA
-1150 TEEEVLRLIRADLEV
+1150 TEQEALRLIRADLEV

-1181 TGADDHV
+1181 IGADDHV
-1188 LLLTLHHIVS
+1188 LALTLHHIAS

-1206 ADELARSYAGEA
+1206 AGELARHYAGEA
-1218 VEPLAVQYA
+1218 LAPLPVQYA

-1241 FAARLAHWRERLSG
+1241 FAARLGHWRKRLAG
-1255 LTPLELPTDRRRPR
+1255 LAPLDLPTDRRRPR
-1269 LRDPHG
+1269 LRDPRG

-1287 AAVEEL
+1287 AAVDEL
-1293 ARRNGATPFMVLLAG
+1293 ARRNSATPFMVLLAG
-1308 FYALLGRWS
+1308 CYALLGRWS
-1317 GQQDLAVG
+1317 GQRDIAVG

-1341 FFANTLVLRG
+1341 FFANSLVLRG
-1351 DLGGR
+1351 DLSGR
-1356 PSFTALL
+1356 PTFTELL
-1363 GRVREMALDAY
+1363 ARVRESALDAY
-1374 GHADVPFERIV
+1374 AHADVPFERVV
-1385 EELAPERDLSR
+1385 EELAPERDPSR

-1407 PPKGEAFTLPGL
+1407 PPKDEAFALPGL

-1433 DLMLSV
+1433 DLTISV
-1439 QPQPDG
+1439 QPQADG

-1457 FDRGTVQRMAEHY
+1457 FDRDTVRVMAEHY
-1470 GHLLAALLREPDLP
+1470 GRLLAAVVDAPDLP
-1484 LDRIEALDGAE
+1484 LDRIEALDAAE
-1495 RELLVRGWR
+1495 RERLVHGWH
-1504 DTTAEPPAR
+1504 DTAVEPPVR
-1513 CLPELFAEQAA
+1513 CLPELFSEQAA

-1531 VVFGEDTLGYA
+1531 VVFAERTLSYA
-1542 ELDARATRLAHHLR
+1542 ELDARVTGLAHHLR
-1556 TLGVRA
+1556 AVGVRA

-1586 GGTYVPLDPAH
+1586 GGTYVPVDPAH
-1597 PAGRRAYVLGD
+1597 PARRRAHVLAD
-1608 SGAAVLISQSWIRD
+1608 SGAAVLISQSWIRG
-1622 ELPDTDARLVLL
+1622 ELPGGAARLVLL
-1634 DEDRELVDRQPAT
+1634 DEDPESTGAAPADRRPAAQ
-1647 ELPPLDAASAAYLVY
+1647 LPPLDPAGAAYLVY

-1739 RAVAEHRITVLQLV
+1739 RAAAEHRITVLQVV

-1760 VQQSAL
+1760 VQQPGL
-1766 RDCGTL
+1766 RDCDTL

-1782 PVELSDR
+1782 PVELCDR
-1789 LLGMLPVTLV
+1789 LLALLPVTLV

-1810 VTSRRYDGRE
+1810 VTSWRYDGRE
-1820 DGEIVAIGE
+1820 AGDIVAIGQ

-1835 ILVLDQD
+1835 ILVLDPD
-1842 GGLVPVGVPGELC
+1842 GGLVPPGVPGELC

-1875 FVPNPYPAAP
+1875 FVPNPHAAAP
-1885 GDGPLPPGGGQG
+1885 GE
-1897 GGPLLPGGGQGGRL
+1897 RL

-1921 ADGTLEYLGRLDR
+1921 TDGTLEYLGRLDR

-1943 EPSEIEAALCEHPSV
+1943 EPSEIEAVLCEHPSV

-1972 GHVVPAEGHAPDP
+1972 GHVVPVKGIEPDP

-2000 VPAVLRVLAAL
+2000 VPAVLRVLSAL

-2019 DRDALPGLTG
+2019 DLEALPGLAG
-2029 LDAEGEYLAPRD
+2029 LAAAGEYVAPRD
-2041 AAEQAVAEVFAEL
+2041 PAEQTVAEVFAEL
-2054 LGRTGV
+2054 LNRE
-2060 PPAGGWGR
+2060 R

-2086 RLVFRLRAAFGVE
+2086 RLVFRLRSAFGVE
-2099 IPVAEVFARRTVAAL
+2099 IPVAEVFSRRTVTAL

-2123 RPADPAGAVLPVPRG
+2123 RPADPAGAVLPVPRDG
-2138 GALPLSSAQRR
+2138 TLPLSSAQRR

-2165 PLVLRL
+2165 PLVLSL
-2171 RGPLHTGALAGAL
+2171 RGPLHTAALAGAL

-2189 RHESLRT
+2189 RHEALRT
-2196 RYLSPGGEPLQVID
+2196 RYPAPDGEPVQVID
-2210 PAAALGVAPVD
+2210 PVVTLGAAPVD
-2221 LCGLPADEAAARAA
+2221 LTGLPAREAAARAG
-2235 ELVRAETTRPFR
+2235 ELVRAETARPFL
-2247 LDREPPLRA
+2247 LDREPPLRV

-2261 GEEEHLLAL
+2261 AEQEHLLVL
-2270 TAHHIAVDAW
+2270 TAHHIAVDGW
-2280 SIDLI
+2280 SVDLL
-2285 TRDLGQL
+2285 TRDLGL
-2292 HRARVTGGSP
+2292 LYRARLTGGSRP
-2302 PPPPPVQYADFAA
+2302 PAPPVQYADFAA
-2315 WQDRWAQGELPE
+2315 WQDRWSQGELPQ
-2327 THLAHWRERLG
+2327 TQLAHWRERLD

-2361 LAVAVPEELAR
+2361 LALTVPDELAE
-2372 AVEELAR
+2372 AVADLAR
-2379 RRAVTPFVVLLA
+2379 SQAVTPFVVLLA
-2391 AFDVLLAHYTRQ
+2391 AFDVLLARYTRQ
-2403 SDVSV
+2403 ADICV

-2423 VGSFINTVV
+2423 VGSFVNTVV
-2432 LRADLDGDPSFEA
+2432 LRADLGGDPGFAA
-2445 LLRQVHLDVV
+2445 LLRRVHRDVV

-2489 LQHAQSTPLRL
+2489 LQHVQSTPLRL
-2500 DGLAVERVPS
+2500 DGLTVERVPS

-2519 TLSLGRRADGGLHG
+2519 TLSLGRRADGGLQG

-2542 DRATVERMA
+2542 DRTTVERMA
-2551 GHYLSLLRSATEQP
+2551 RHYLTLLRAATARPET
-2565 DAPLS
+2565 PLS
-2570 RLVMLTEDEREQLV
+2570 RLAILTGDEREQLT
-2584 HGWNPAAPELPQA
+2584 HGWNPAGAEPPAA

-2604 QRAAET
+2604 RRAAEI
-2610 PGAVAVSFGS
+2610 PDAVAVSFGPV
-2620 DSLSYAELNARAN
+2620 SLGYAELNARAN
-2633 RLAGHLRALGIG
+2633 QLAHHLRDLGVG
-2645 AERPVAVCLE
+2645 AERPVAVCME
-2655 RGVEVVVALLA
+2655 RGIEAVVALLA

-2671 GVYVPIDPE
+2671 GVYVPIDAE
-2680 HPAERLAF
+2680 HPDRRLAF
-2688 MLGELDAGAVLTTGG
+2688 MLDELDPGAVLSTGR
-2703 FAERLS
+2703 FAERLA
-2709 AVARGPLVLVDAQ
+2709 AVARGPLVLVDAE
-2722 AERIAGHPELDL
+2722 AGRIAARPDHNL
-2734 PPQAGPDHLA
+2734 PPQATPDQLA

-2760 IQHGSYAHHCRVIAE
+2760 IQHGSYAHHCRVIAGA
-2775 SYGIGPGDRVVLLS
+2775 YGIDPGDRVVLLS

-2822 LPDRVAEH
+2822 LPARVAEN

-2844 VIQHVRP
+2844 VMQHVRP

-2873 ARAWAAT
+2873 ALAWTAT

-2896 VTCVLHPVPAAPAG
+2896 VTCVLHPVPTAPAG

-2931 GAGGPVPVGV
+2931 GAGDLVPVGV
-2941 PGELHLAGVRLARGY
+2941 PGELHLGGVRLARGY
-2956 HRRPDLTAEKFVPD
+2956 HRRPGLTAEKFVPD
-2970 PFGQVPGGRLYR
+2970 PFGDVPGGRLYR

-2987 RHLADGTIEFLGRI
+2987 RYRADGTIEFLGRI

-3023 HPALRAVAV
+3023 HPGLRQVAV

-3049 PHGADGPDIA
+3049 PRGDGGPDVT
-3059 ELRDWAGERLPSY
+3059 ELREWAGRRLPSY

-3077 WTILPELPLTS
+3077 WTTLPELPLTP
-3088 SKKVDRKALPEPV
+3088 SKKVDRKALPQP
-3101 ADRELLERP
+3101 ATTSELLERP
-3110 YEAPRNPTE
+3110 YQAPRNPTE

-3133 RIGIDDDVFVL
+3133 RIGVDEDVFVL

-3156 RLVAI
+3156 RLNAV
-3161 FDVDL
+3161 FDVEL
-3166 PLRCLFEATTVAGLS
+3166 PLRCLFEATTVAALS
-3181 QVLVEALE
+3181 QVLLEALE
-3189 AQVAELTDAEV
+3189 AQIAELTDQEV
-3200 AALLAEEGESR
+3200 AALLAEEGEDR

>member
-1 MEIDDS
+1 MGIDDS
-7 RGGTDSMVGAPRGA
+7 RDGTDSRAGTPRSA
-21 SFGQQRLWF
+21 SFGQQRIWF
-30 LHQLRPGT
+30 LDQLRPGT

-50 GDLDPDA
+50 GDLDTGA

-69 EILRTTYR
+69 EVLRTGYR
-77 QDGGRLL
+77 QDDGHLVQR
-84 QQIAASAELALDR
+84 IAPRAEVPFRQCDVTDLPA
-97 RDFTGSP
+97 
-104 EAEREARVGRLI
+104 AEREARLVRLV
-116 EDELRL
+116 EEELRL
-122 PVDLARQPPLRAVL
+122 PIDLARRPPLRAVL
-136 ARVGPKDHLLIV
+136 ARVGPADHLLV
-148 VVHHIAF
+148 LVVHHIAF
-155 DGMSWSVF
+155 DGMSWHLL
-163 GAELAAGYRERTGGE
+163 GAELGAGYRERTGG
-178 SAALAPLTLQYAD
+178 APAGLAPLDLQYAD
-191 FADWQG
+191 FADWQA
-197 ERLTDR
+197 ERLTGR
-203 KLAAGLEH
+203 RLAAGLDH
-211 WRTRL
+211 WRTAL
-216 AGLAPLELPTDRP
+216 AGLTPLELPTDRP

-246 AEVLAE
+246 AELMAR
-252 VDLLARRHRAT
+252 VDRLARSCRAT

-268 LAVFQAVLA
+268 LAAFQAVLA
-277 RYTGQQDIAVGT
+277 RFSGQRDIAVGT

-294 GLPAAERLIG
+294 GLPSAERLIG
-304 LFVNTVVLRGDLTGE
+304 LFVNTVVVRGDLSGE

-340 DTPFEL
+340 GTPFEL

-363 QVSFSLRGAPP
+363 QVSFSLRTAPS

-387 RTPLAGSP
+387 RTPLTGSP

-420 FDRATAQRLADAF
+420 FDRGTVQRLADAF

-446 PLHRV
+446 PLHHV
-451 GLLTDQDRYA
+451 GLLTDQDRLALVEKFNETA
-461 VLETFNDTAEPLPEQ
+461 VPLPER
-476 CLHELFA
+476 CLHELFT
-483 EQVER
+483 EQAER
-488 TPGAVAV
+488 TPDAVAL
-495 RGADGELTYRQ
+495 RWPDGELTYRQ
-506 LDARAN
+506 LDRRAN
-512 HLAHRL
+512 LLAHRL
-518 RAHGAGPET
+518 RAHGAGPESR
-527 LVGVCLRR
+527 VGVCLRR

-558 DHPPLRRG
+558 DHPPVRRS
-566 RLLAQA
+566 RLLDRA
-572 GAELLITDGEPAA
+572 GAALLIADEEPAR
-585 GWTGTVLAVE
+585 GWTGTVLAVGD
-595 EGERETAPES
+595 GEQEAAPET

-631 HRNVVNYVRWAA
+631 HRNVVNYVRWSA
-643 RTYLTDGAGTPL
+643 RTYLGGGAGTAL

-666 SLFPALLTGAPVTL
+666 SLFPALLSGAAVTL

-685 TPGLDGLVHLLA
+685 TPGLDGLVQLLSRD
-697 QGSFDL
+697 SFDL

-712 PLGRELPEAALRTAA
+712 PLGRELPAEALRTAA
-727 PHLVVGGEQLTGA
+727 PRLVLGGEQLTGA

-770 ALPVRDLDQG
+770 ALTVRELDQG
-780 PMGIGTPIDNTTLYV
+780 PMSIGVPIDNTTLYV
-795 LDAELEPVLPG
+795 LDAELAPVLPG

-816 QVARGYRG
+816 QVTRGYQG

-834 PDPYAAVP
+834 PDPYAKVP

-852 VRHRSDGLLEFLSR
+852 VRHRCDGLLEFISR
-866 VDTQIKVAGFRVE
+866 VDTQIKIAGFRVE
-879 PAEVEAALVEHPDVR
+879 PAEVEAALTEHPEVL
-894 EAAVGAHG
+894 EAAVGVHG

-909 VAYLVPAGAHQP
+909 VAYLVPAGGRAP
-921 QVADLRAHLE
+921 RTAELRAHMQQ
-931 RLLPAYLV
+931 LLPSYLV
-939 PASYV
+939 PPLYV
-944 VLPELPATPS
+944 VLPELPRTAS
-954 GKVDRKALPDPSG
+954 GKVDRKALPDPAG
-967 ARLVPTVDRVAPRT
+967 ADPAPATDRVAPRN
-981 PLEQAVAAIWCELL
+981 PLERAVAAIWCELL
-995 DLEEVGVHDDFFV
+995 GLDEVGVHDDFFV

-1018 LAFRLPQV
+1018 LAFRLRQV
-1026 VSAEVPLAEV
+1026 VPAEVPLAKV
-1036 FAART
+1036 FAAGT

-1046 EVLAAAGAARQAP
+1046 EILSAAIADRQAP
-1059 ITPGGTDGPLPLS
+1059 ITAAGTDGPLPLS

-1092 VPIALRLRGPLDRPA
+1092 VPISLRLRGPLDRTALTTA
-1107 LTAALAALTHRHA
+1107 LTALAERHA

-1127 EREGEPV
+1127 ERDGEPV

-1139 SARIRLTERTA
+1139 AARIPLTERA
-1150 TEEEVLRLIRADLEV
+1150 AAEEEVPRLIRADLEV

-1181 TGADDHV
+1181 VGADDHV
-1188 LLLTLHHIVS
+1188 LVLTLHHIVS

-1206 ADELARSYAGEA
+1206 AGELARHYAGEA
-1218 VEPLAVQYA
+1218 VEPLPVQYA
-1227 DFARWQREH
+1227 DFARWQREQ

-1241 FAARLAHWRERLSG
+1241 FAARLGHWRERLAG
-1255 LTPLELPTDRRRPR
+1255 LAPLELPTDRRRPR
-1269 LRDPHG
+1269 LRDPRG
-1275 DRLAVELPAELG
+1275 DRLAVELPAALG
-1287 AAVEEL
+1287 TAVNEL
-1293 ARRNGATPFMVLLAG
+1293 ARRHGATPFMVLLAG
-1308 FYALLGRWS
+1308 CYALLGRWS
-1317 GQQDLAVG
+1317 GQQDVAVG
-1325 TAVSGRTRSET
+1325 TPVSGRTRSET

-1351 DLGGR
+1351 DLSGR
-1356 PSFTALL
+1356 PTFTELL
-1363 GRVREMALDAY
+1363 ARVRASALDAY
-1374 GHADVPFERIV
+1374 AHADVPFERVV

-1396 NPLFQVMFELR
+1396 NPLFQVLFELR
-1407 PPKGEAFTLPGL
+1407 AAKDEAAFTLPGL

-1433 DLMLSV
+1433 DLTVSV
-1439 QPQPDG
+1439 QPLADG
-1445 TLRCGFEYATAL
+1445 ALRCGFEYATAL
-1457 FDRGTVQRMAEHY
+1457 FDRDTVRGMAAHY
-1470 GHLLAALLREPDLP
+1470 GRLLTAVVAEPDLP
-1484 LDRIEALDGAE
+1484 LDRIEALDAAE
-1495 RELLVRGWR
+1495 RRTLVHGPH
-1504 DTTAEPPAR
+1504 DTTVEPPAR
-1513 CLPELFAEQAA
+1513 CLPELISEQAA

-1531 VVFGEDTLGYA
+1531 VVFAGHTLSYA
-1542 ELDARATRLAHHLR
+1542 ELDARADLLAHRLR
-1556 TLGVRA
+1556 AAGVRA
-1562 ETPVAVCLRREAD
+1562 ETPVAVCLRRDAD
-1575 LVTALLAVLRA
+1575 LVTAVLGVLRA
-1586 GGTYVPLDPAH
+1586 GGTYVPVDPAH
-1597 PAGRRAYVLGD
+1597 PARRRAHILAD
-1608 SGAAVLISQSWIRD
+1608 SGATVLISQSWIRG
-1622 ELPDTDARLVLL
+1622 ELPEGTARLVLL
-1634 DEDRELVDRQPAT
+1634 DEVPEPAASAPADQSPVAA
-1647 ELPPLDAASAAYLVY
+1647 LPPLDPAGAAYLVY

-1677 EAIRNRVLWTVREHG
+1677 GAIRNRVLWTVREHG

-1760 VQQSAL
+1760 VQQPGL
-1766 RDCGTL
+1766 RDCDAL

-1782 PVELSDR
+1782 PADLCDR
-1789 LLGMLPVTLV
+1789 LLALLPVTLI

-1810 VTSRRYDGRE
+1810 VTSWRYDGRE
-1820 DGEIVAIGE
+1820 PGEIVAIGQ

-1835 ILVLDQD
+1835 ILVLDPD
-1842 GGLVPVGVPGELC
+1842 GGLVPHGVPGELC

-1864 YLGRGDLTAER
+1864 YFGRGDLTAER
-1875 FVPNPYPAAP
+1875 FVPNPRPVAP
-1885 GDGPLPPGGGQG
+1885 GE
-1897 GGPLLPGGGQGGRL
+1897 RL

-1943 EPSEIEAALCEHPSV
+1943 EPSEIEAVLCEHPTV

-1972 GHVVPAEGHAPDP
+1972 GHVVPVEGAERDP

-2000 VPAVLRVLAAL
+2000 VPAVLRFLPAL
-2011 PLTASGKV
+2011 PLTATGKV
-2019 DRDALPGLTG
+2019 DAAALPGLTD
-2029 LDAEGEYLAPRD
+2029 LAAVGEYLAPRD
-2041 AAEQAVAEVFAEL
+2041 PAERTVAEIFAEL
-2054 LGRTGV
+2054 LGRE
-2060 PPAGGWGR
+2060 R

-2086 RLVFRLRAAFGVE
+2086 RLVFRLRSAFGTEV
-2099 IPVAEVFARRTVAAL
+2099 PVAEVFSRRTVAAL
-2114 AELATAPGA
+2114 AELATAPDAG
-2123 RPADPAGAVLPVPRG
+2123 PADPAGAVVPVPRD

-2171 RGPLHTGALAGAL
+2171 RGPLHTAALAGAL

-2189 RHESLRT
+2189 RHEALRT
-2196 RYLSPGGEPLQVID
+2196 RYPAPEGEPVQVID
-2210 PAAALGVAPVD
+2210 PVVTPGAAPVD
-2221 LCGLPADEAAARAA
+2221 LSGLPAQQATARAE
-2235 ELVRAETTRPFR
+2235 ELVRAETARPFH
-2247 LDREPPLRA
+2247 LDRETPLRT

-2261 GEEEHLLAL
+2261 AEQEHLLVL
-2270 TAHHIAVDAW
+2270 TAHHIAVDGW
-2280 SIDLI
+2280 SVDLL

-2292 HRARVTGGSP
+2292 YRARLTGDGP
-2302 PPPPPVQYADFAA
+2302 PPAPPVQYADFAA
-2315 WQDRWAQGELPE
+2315 WQDRWSQGTSPEAQ
-2327 THLAHWRERLG
+2327 LAHWRERLG

-2361 LAVAVPEELAR
+2361 LALAIPDELAE
-2372 AVEELAR
+2372 AVADLAR
-2379 RRAVTPFVVLLA
+2379 SRAVTPFVVLLA
-2391 AFDVLLAHYTRQ
+2391 AFDVLLAGYTRQ
-2403 SDVSV
+2403 TDVCV

-2423 VGSFINTVV
+2423 VGTFVNTVV
-2432 LRADLDGDPSFEA
+2432 LRSDLDGDPSFEA
-2445 LLRQVHLDVV
+2445 LLRRVHQDVV

-2461 DLPFERLVDELQPER
+2461 DLPFERLVDELQPNR

-2489 LQHAQSTPLRL
+2489 LQHVQSTPLRL
-2500 DGLAVERVPS
+2500 DGLDVERVPS

-2519 TLSLGRRADGGLHG
+2519 TLSLGRRADGRLHG

-2542 DRATVERMA
+2542 DRTTVERMA
-2551 GHYLSLLRSATEQP
+2551 GHYLTLLRAATARPET
-2565 DAPLS
+2565 PLS
-2570 RLVMLTEDEREQLV
+2570 RLDMLTGEEREQLV
-2584 HGWNPAAPELPQA
+2584 HSWNPAGPEQPA
-2597 CVPALFE
+2597 DCVPALFE
-2604 QRAAET
+2604 RRVAET
-2610 PGAVAVSFGS
+2610 PREVAMSFGPV
-2620 DSLSYAELNARAN
+2620 SLAYGELDARAN
-2633 RLAGHLRALGIG
+2633 QLAHHLRELGIG
-2645 AERPVAVCLE
+2645 AERPVAVCME

-2688 MLGELDAGAVLTTGG
+2688 MLGELDAGAVLSTSR
-2703 FAERLS
+2703 FAGRLS
-2709 AVARGPLVLVDAQ
+2709 AVARGPLVLVDTEAG
-2722 AERIAGHPELDL
+2722 RIA
-2734 PPQAGPDHLA
+2734 ARPDHNVPQQAAPDQLA

-2760 IQHGSYAHHCRVIAE
+2760 IQHGSYAHHCQVIADA
-2775 SYGIGPGDRVVLLS
+2775 YGIEPGDRVVLLS

-2844 VIQHVRP
+2844 VMQHVEP
-2851 GDERLRGLK
+2851 GDARLRGLK

-2873 ARAWAAT
+2873 ALTWAAT

-2896 VTCVLHPVPAAPAG
+2896 VTCVLHPVGQTPAG

-2931 GAGGPVPVGV
+2931 GTGDAVPVGV

-2956 HRRPDLTAEKFVPD
+2956 HRRPELTAEKFVPD
-2970 PFGQVPGGRLYR
+2970 PFGDVPGGRLYR

-3023 HPALRAVAV
+3023 HPGLRQVAV
-3032 VARDVR
+3032 VARDIR

-3049 PHGADGPDIA
+3049 PRGDGGPDVA
-3059 ELRDWAGERLPSY
+3059 ELREWAGERLPSY

-3077 WTILPELPLTS
+3077 WTTLPGLPLTP
-3088 SKKVDRKALPEPV
+3088 SKKVDRKALPEP
-3101 ADRELLERP
+3101 AATSELLERP
-3110 YEAPRNPTE
+3110 YRAPRNPTE
-3119 EIVAEVWAEILGIE
+3119 EIVAEVWAEILDIE
-3133 RIGIDDDVFVL
+3133 RIGVDEDVFVL

-3156 RLVAI
+3156 RLVAV
-3161 FDVDL
+3161 FDVEL
-3166 PLRCLFEATTVAGLS
+3166 PLRCLFEATTVAALS
-3181 QVLVEALE
+3181 QVLLEALE
-3189 AQVAELTDAEV
+3189 AQIAELTDEEV
-3200 AALLAEEGESR
+3200 AALLAQEGEDR

>member
-1 MEIDDS
+1 MGIDDS
-7 RGGTDSMVGAPRGA
+7 RDGADNQARAPRSA
-21 SFGQQRLWF
+21 SFGQQRIWF
-30 LHQLRPGT
+30 LDQLRPGT

-50 GDLDPDA
+50 GGLETDA

-69 EILRTTYR
+69 EVLRTSYR
-77 QDGGRLL
+77 QDAGRLL
-84 QQIAASAELALDR
+84 QYVA
-97 RDFTGSP
+97 P
-104 EAEREARVGRLI
+104 EAEVPFRELDFTDLPASAREARLARLI

-122 PVDLARQPPLRAVL
+122 PIDLARQPPLRAVL
-136 ARVGPKDHLLIV
+136 ARVGPADHLLIV

-155 DGMSWSVF
+155 DGMSWHLL
-163 GAELAAGYRERTGGE
+163 GAELAAGYRERTGGAP
-178 SAALAPLTLQYAD
+178 AALAPLALQYAD
-191 FADWQG
+191 FADWQA
-197 ERLTDR
+197 ERLTGPR
-203 KLAAGLEH
+203 LAAGLDH
-211 WRTRL
+211 WRTAL
-216 AGLAPLELPTDRP
+216 ADLTPLQLPTDRP

-246 AEVLAE
+246 AELMAR
-252 VDLLARRHRAT
+252 VDLLARRSRAT

-268 LAVFQAVLA
+268 LAAFQAVLA
-277 RYTGQQDIAVGT
+277 RFSGQRDIAVGT
-289 PVAGR
+289 PVSGR
-294 GLPAAERLIG
+294 GLPDAERLIG
-304 LFVNTVVLRGDLTGE
+304 LFVNTVVVRGDLTGE
-319 PSFRTLLGRVAADTL
+319 PSFRTLLGRVAANTL
-334 AALSHA
+334 AVLSHA
-340 DTPFEL
+340 GTPFEL

-363 QVSFSLRGAPP
+363 QVSFSLRTAPP

-387 RTPLAGSP
+387 RTPLTGSP

-420 FDRATAQRLADAF
+420 FDRTTAQRLADAF
-433 RLLLDAVL
+433 RVLLDAVL

-451 GLLTDQDRYA
+451 GLLTDQDRLA
-461 VLETFNDTAEPLPEQ
+461 VIEKFNETAVPLPER

-483 EQVER
+483 EQAGR
-488 TPGAVAV
+488 TPRAVAL
-495 RGADGELTYRQ
+495 RWPGGQLSYRQ
-506 LDARAN
+506 LDRRAN
-512 HLAHRL
+512 LLAHRL
-518 RAHGAGPET
+518 RAHGAGPES

-558 DHPPLRRG
+558 DHPPLRRS
-566 RLLAQA
+566 LLLDRA
-572 GAELLITDGEPAA
+572 GAELLVTDEESAQD
-585 GWTGTVLAVE
+585 WTGTALAVGD
-595 EGERETAPES
+595 GEREDAPES

-631 HRNVVNYVRWAA
+631 HRNVVNYVRWSA
-643 RTYLTDGAGTPL
+643 RTYLGGGAGTAL

-666 SLFPALLTGAPVTL
+666 SLFPALLTGAAVTL

-685 TPGLDGLVHLLA
+685 TPGLDGLVRLLSRD
-697 QGSFDL
+697 SFDL

-712 PLGRELPEAALRTAA
+712 PLGRELPGAALRTAA
-727 PHLVVGGEQLTGA
+727 PHLVLGGEQLTGA

-770 ALPVRDLDQG
+770 ALPVRELDQG
-780 PMGIGTPIDNTTLYV
+780 PMGIGVPIDNTTLYV
-795 LDAELEPVLPG
+795 LDPELAPVLPG

-834 PDPYAAVP
+834 PDPYAKVP

-852 VRHRSDGLLEFLSR
+852 VRHRSDGLLEFISR

-879 PAEVEAALVEHPDVR
+879 PAEVEAALTGHPEVL
-894 EAAVGAHG
+894 EAAVGTHG
-902 TGDAARL
+902 TGEAARL
-909 VAYLVPAGAHQP
+909 VAYLVPAGERAP
-921 QVADLRAHLE
+921 RAADLRAHLE

-939 PASYV
+939 PALYV
-944 VLPELPATPS
+944 VLPGLPRTAS
-954 GKVDRKALPDPSG
+954 GKVDRKALPDPAG
-967 ARLVPTVDRVAPRT
+967 ARPAPAGDRVAPRT
-981 PLEQAVAAIWCELL
+981 PLEQAVAAVWCELL
-995 DLEEVGVHDDFFV
+995 GLEEVGVHDDFFV

-1018 LAFRLPQV
+1018 LAFRLRQV

-1036 FAART
+1036 FAAGT

-1046 EVLAAAGAARQAP
+1046 EVLAAGVDRGAP
-1059 ITPGGTDGPLPLS
+1059 ITAAGSDGPLPVS

-1092 VPIALRLRGPLDRPA
+1092 VPIALRLRGPLDRTA
-1107 LTAALAALTHRHA
+1107 LTTALAALTERHA

-1127 EREGEPV
+1127 ERDGEPV

-1139 SARIRLTERTA
+1139 GARIPLTERET
-1150 TEEEVLRLIRADLEV
+1150 TEEEALRLIRADLDV

-1176 AMLLR
+1176 GMLLR
-1181 TGADDHV
+1181 IGADDHV
-1188 LLLTLHHIVS
+1188 LALTLHHIAS

-1206 ADELARSYAGEA
+1206 ADELARHYAGET
-1218 VEPLAVQYA
+1218 VEPLPVQYA

-1241 FAARLAHWRERLSG
+1241 SAARLGHWRERLAG
-1255 LTPLELPTDRRRPR
+1255 LAPLDLPTDRRRPR
-1269 LRDPHG
+1269 LRDPRG

-1287 AAVEEL
+1287 ASIDEL
-1293 ARRNGATPFMVLLAG
+1293 ARRHAATPFMVLLAG
-1308 FYALLGRWS
+1308 CYALLGRWS
-1317 GQQDLAVG
+1317 GQQDIAVG

-1351 DLGGR
+1351 DLSGR
-1356 PSFTALL
+1356 PTFTELL
-1363 GRVREMALDAY
+1363 ARVRESALDAY
-1374 GHADVPFERIV
+1374 AHADVPFERVV

-1407 PPKGEAFTLPGL
+1407 PPTGEAFTLPGL

-1433 DLMLSV
+1433 DLTVSV
-1439 QPQPDG
+1439 QQQADG

-1457 FDRGTVQRMAEHY
+1457 FDRDTVRGMAEHY
-1470 GHLLAALLREPDLP
+1470 QRLLAAVVDAPDLP
-1484 LDRIEALDGAE
+1484 LDRIDALDAAE
-1495 RELLVRGWR
+1495 RKALTHGRR
-1504 DTTAEPPAR
+1504 DTAVEPPVR
-1513 CLPELFAEQAA
+1513 CLPELFSEQAA

-1531 VVFGEDTLGYA
+1531 VVFGESTLSYA
-1542 ELDARATRLAHHLR
+1542 ELDARVTRLAHRLR
-1556 TLGVRA
+1556 AVGVRA

-1575 LVTALLAVLRA
+1575 LVTALLGVLRA
-1586 GGTYVPLDPAH
+1586 GGTYVPVDPAH
-1597 PAGRRAYVLGD
+1597 PARRRARILAD
-1608 SGAAVLISQSWIRD
+1608 SGATVLIGQSWIRG
-1622 ELPDTDARLVLL
+1622 EPPEGAARLVLL
-1634 DEDRELVDRQPAT
+1634 DEAPEPAGPGPVDGRPDAG
-1647 ELPPLDAASAAYLVY
+1647 LPPLDPAGAAYLMY

-1669 PKGVLISH
+1669 PKGVVISH
-1677 EAIRNRVLWTVREHG
+1677 EAIRNRVMWTVREHG
-1692 LGPGDR
+1692 LGQGDR

-1719 CGATVVVA
+1719 CGGTVVVA

-1739 RAVAEHRITVLQLV
+1739 RAVAEHRITVLQVV

-1760 VQQSAL
+1760 VQQPGL
-1766 RDCGTL
+1766 RDCVTL

-1782 PVELSDR
+1782 PVELCDR
-1789 LLGMLPVTLV
+1789 LLALLPVTLV

-1810 VTSRRYDGRE
+1810 VTSWRYDGRE
-1820 DGEIVAIGE
+1820 AGEIVAIGQ

-1835 ILVLDQD
+1835 ILVLDPD
-1842 GGLVPVGVPGELC
+1842 GGLVPAGAPGELC

-1875 FVPNPYPAAP
+1875 FVPNPHPAVP
-1885 GDGPLPPGGGQG
+1885 GE
-1897 GGPLLPGGGQGGRL
+1897 RL

-1943 EPSEIEAALCEHPSV
+1943 EPSEIEAVLCEHPSV

-1972 GHVVPAEGHAPDP
+1972 GHIVPVEGAEPDP
-1985 AALRAHLAARLPDAM
+1985 VVLRAHLAARLPDAM

-2011 PLTASGKV
+2011 PLTASGKL
-2019 DRDALPGLTG
+2019 DSEALPGLDG
-2029 LDAEGEYLAPRD
+2029 LAAVGEYVAPRD
-2041 AAEQAVAEVFAEL
+2041 PVEQSVAEVFAEL
-2054 LGRTGV
+2054 LGRE
-2060 PPAGGWGR
+2060 R

-2086 RLVFRLRAAFGVE
+2086 RLVFRLRAALGVE
-2099 IPVAEVFARRTVAAL
+2099 IPVAEVFSRRTVTAL
-2114 AELATAPGA
+2114 AELATAPGT
-2123 RPADPAGAVLPVPRG
+2123 RPADPAGTVLPVPRG
-2138 GALPLSSAQRR
+2138 GTLPLSSAQRR

-2171 RGPLHTGALAGAL
+2171 RGPLHTAALAGAL

-2189 RHESLRT
+2189 RHEALRT
-2196 RYLSPGGEPLQVID
+2196 RYPAPDGEPVQVID
-2210 PAAALGVAPVD
+2210 PVVTLGTAPVD
-2221 LCGLPADEAAARAA
+2221 LTGLPADEAATRAG
-2235 ELVRAETTRPFR
+2235 ELVRAETARPFR
-2247 LDREPPLRA
+2247 LDREPPVRS

-2261 GEEEHLLAL
+2261 GEREHLLVL
-2270 TAHHIAVDAW
+2270 TAHHIAVDGW
-2280 SIDLI
+2280 SVDLL
-2285 TRDLGQL
+2285 TRDLGL
-2292 HRARVTGGSP
+2292 LYRARLTGGGP
-2302 PPPPPVQYADFAA
+2302 PPAPPVQYADFAA
-2315 WQDRWAQGELPE
+2315 WQDHWSQGEQPE
-2327 THLAHWRERLG
+2327 VQLAHWRERLD

-2361 LAVAVPEELAR
+2361 LALAIPDELAE
-2372 AVEELAR
+2372 AVADLAR
-2379 RRAVTPFVVLLA
+2379 GQAVTPFVVLLA
-2391 AFDVLLAHYTRQ
+2391 AFDVLLGRYTRQ
-2403 SDVSV
+2403 TDICV

-2423 VGSFINTVV
+2423 IGSFVNTVV
-2432 LRADLDGDPSFEA
+2432 LRADLGGDPSFAA
-2445 LLRQVHLDVV
+2445 LLRRVHQDVV

-2489 LQHAQSTPLRL
+2489 LQHVQSAPLRL
-2500 DGLAVERVPS
+2500 DGLTVERVPS

-2519 TLSLGRRADGGLHG
+2519 TLSLGRRADGRLHG

-2542 DRATVERMA
+2542 DRTTVERMA
-2551 GHYLSLLRSATEQP
+2551 GHYLTLLRAATARPET
-2565 DAPLS
+2565 PLS
-2570 RLVMLTEDEREQLV
+2570 RLAILTGDEREQLTR
-2584 HGWNPAAPELPQA
+2584 GWNPATAEPPAA

-2604 QRAAET
+2604 RRAAEV
-2610 PGAVAVSFGS
+2610 PDAVAVSFGPV
-2620 DSLSYAELNARAN
+2620 SLGYAELNARAN
-2633 RLAGHLRALGIG
+2633 RLAHHLRDLGIG
-2645 AERPVAVCLE
+2645 PERPVAVCME
-2655 RGVEVVVALLA
+2655 RGIEAVVALLA

-2671 GVYVPIDPE
+2671 GAYVPIDAE
-2680 HPAERLAF
+2680 HPPERLAF
-2688 MLGELDAGAVLTTGG
+2688 MLDELDAGAVLSTAR

-2709 AVARGPLVLVDAQ
+2709 AVARGPLVLVDAE
-2722 AERIAGHPELDL
+2722 AGRITER
-2734 PPQAGPDHLA
+2734 PDHNPPPRATPDQLA

-2760 IQHGSYAHHCRVIAE
+2760 IQHGSYAHHCQVIADA
-2775 SYGIGPGDRVVLLS
+2775 YGIDPGDRVVLLS

-2822 LPDRVAEH
+2822 LPARVAEND
-2830 GITVMEITPAYYRE
+2830 ITVMEITPAYYRE
-2844 VIQHVRP
+2844 VMQHVRP

-2873 ARAWAAT
+2873 ALAWAAT

-2931 GAGGPVPVGV
+2931 GSGEPVPVGV
-2941 PGELHLAGVRLARGY
+2941 PGELHLGGTRLARGY
-2956 HRRPDLTAEKFVPD
+2956 HRRPGLTAEKFVPD
-2970 PFGQVPGGRLYR
+2970 PFGDVPGGRLYR

-3023 HPALRAVAV
+3023 HPGLRQVAV

-3049 PHGADGPDIA
+3049 PRGDGGPDVA
-3059 ELRDWAGERLPSY
+3059 ELREWAGRRLPSY

-3077 WTILPELPLTS
+3077 WTTLPELPLTP

-3101 ADRELLERP
+3101 TTSELLDRH
-3110 YEAPRNPTE
+3110 YQAPRDPTE

-3133 RIGIDDDVFVL
+3133 RIGVDEDVFVL

-3156 RLVAI
+3156 RLIAV
-3161 FDVDL
+3161 FDVEL
-3166 PLRCLFEATTVAGLS
+3166 PLRRLFEATTVAALS
-3181 QVLVEALE
+3181 QVVREALE
-3189 AQVAELTDAEV
+3189 AQIAELTDQEV
-3200 AALLAEEGESR
+3200 AALLAEEGEGR